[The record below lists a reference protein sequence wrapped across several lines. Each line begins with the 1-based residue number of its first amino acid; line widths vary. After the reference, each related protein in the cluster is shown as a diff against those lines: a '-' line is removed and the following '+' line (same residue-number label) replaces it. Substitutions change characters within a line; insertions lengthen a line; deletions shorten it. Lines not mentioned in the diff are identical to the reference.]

1 MKNMKKLL
9 QKAMV
14 FTLTAAML
22 IGTPLSASAAGL
34 VDIYKTEDGWGNKVP
49 GSDDDTRTGTV
60 TSTVTSTDTR
70 VLGVDTVLEGIVLSE
85 TDVELELVGAYSSKE
100 EDLVK
105 KLLTVDFEWSDGNDH
120 EADEELLKK
129 KFKWETK
136 DKNVVSLNNPS
147 KNGNLDQM
155 EVVAKAGGKAAVV
168 VSLDDYANNIHFKT
182 TANVVVKQYASNLS
196 FSDELGKEAYE
207 NVSLTLEDYL
217 VRDPKTASD
226 EVSYEVVRG
235 NGTIKNGVLKLGKLT
250 KGDKVTV
257 IAIGEKRKSK
267 PTEITIKPA
276 VPATKVAIRKVD
288 TTDKITK
295 YDWLVNTESENQ
307 FEVVLDTKVT
317 KNITLKDFG
326 EEKRFELCTDK
337 ITWSSQKPEI
347 VAVKGSSK
355 GDVVTLVPK
364 KVGSSKITAQT
375 SSGKKGTLNVT
386 VRANLTGFEISADTT
401 TLYSGQ
407 SIKLNA
413 TQYFAKEN
421 GDAREN
427 GNFTDAGLTWSFDGD
442 KYAVNAMKKVAKL
455 NAKTGVLT
463 INPDVTSHSQ
473 IRITATNAKKTGKKG
488 DSVGVNDAKKL
499 EPIGEEKSLV
509 FDLKQIN
516 ITDITVYENTGE
528 DAEAIAHVFV
538 DNTGKKPK
546 LVTEK
551 ISKDRS
557 TVTIPAGTTRTY
569 AVVAKGSV
577 VGTDEKVAINAE
589 DMLNWASAK
598 EKVAVAT
605 RINGAKR
612 GNVKA
617 ESKGSAK
624 ITVSG
629 ATTLDGKKYKAI
641 SASFTASVTAPTKS
655 IKLSTK
661 NSAIQA
667 TGKKQ
672 TVTIKAAL
680 DKGCTSK
687 TKEIV
692 WDAYK
697 TDAATGK
704 QTPLTAT
711 GGKVQLAAGGYNAGD
726 TILVTAKIPSA
737 GVQSRMTLKVVEPSI
752 AVEIRNGKTEGAG
765 EIFTVGKK
773 KNNAEIKLSDGD
785 TANLQMVSMVK
796 AGTKTEYAWVKAG
809 GDEKHPNVANV
820 TYTVNK
826 KGIVQIVG
834 SEVKGIKAGTVK
846 ITATTAD
853 GKKATLTV
861 KVTE

>member
-1 MKNMKKLL
+1 M
-9 QKAMV
+9 
-14 FTLTAAML
+14 
-22 IGTPLSASAAGL
+22 
-34 VDIYKTEDGWGNKVP
+34 
-49 GSDDDTRTGTV
+49 

-70 VLGVDTVLEGIVLSE
+70 VLGVDGVLEGIVLSE
-85 TDVELELVGAYSSKE
+85 TDVELEMVGAYDSTHPVKE
-100 EDLVK
+100 SLK
-105 KLLTVDFEWSDGNDH
+105 VDFVWSDDANH
-120 EADEELLKK
+120 EADEKLLEK
-129 KFKWETK
+129 KFKWETT
-136 DKNVVSLNNPS
+136 DRDIVSLNNPN
-147 KNGNLDQM
+147 KNGKLSEM
-155 EVVAKAGGKAAVV
+155 EVVAKAGGKAGVT
-168 VSLDDYANNIHFKT
+168 VSLNDYENNIHFTT
-182 TANVVVKQYASNLS
+182 TANVTVKQYASELS
-196 FSDELGKEAYE
+196 FSKELDEEAYE

-257 IAIGEKRKSK
+257 IAIGEKVKSEPK
-267 PTEITIKPA
+267 EITIKAA
-276 VPATKVAIRKVD
+276 VPATKVAIRKVK

-307 FEVVLDTKVT
+307 FEVVLDTKAT
-317 KNITLKDFG
+317 KDITPDNAD
-326 EEKRFELCTDK
+326 RFTLCTDK

-347 VAVKGSSK
+347 VAVQGSSK

-407 SIKLNA
+407 SIKLDA
-413 TQYFAKEN
+413 TQYFAAEKGN
-421 GDAREN
+421 DKAN
-427 GNFTDAGLTWSFDGD
+427 ANFTDAGLTWSFAGEKD
-442 KYAVNAMKKVAKL
+442 AVKAMKKAAKL

-463 INPDVTSHSQ
+463 INADVSGVKEITV
-473 IRITATNAKKTGKKG
+473 TATNAKKIGKKG
-488 DSVGVNDAKKL
+488 DATEEKAKTL
-499 EPIGEEKSLV
+499 EPIGKQPITFE
-509 FDLKQIN
+509 LKQIN
-516 ITDITVYENTGE
+516 ITNITVYENTGK
-528 DAEAIAHVFV
+528 DAKPIAHVFV
-538 DNTGKKPK
+538 DNSGKKPK

-551 ISKDRS
+551 IDKKVS

-569 AVVAKGSV
+569 AVVAEGSV
-577 VGTDEKVAINAE
+577 VGTGEKVAINAE

-629 ATTLDGKKYKAI
+629 ATTLDGGKKYKAI

-692 WDAYK
+692 WEARNITSDN
-697 TDAATGK
+697 TT
-704 QTPLTAT
+704 LTAT
-711 GGKVQLAAGGYNAGD
+711 GGKVQLPIGSYKAGD
-726 TILVTAKIPSA
+726 IILVTAKIPSA

-773 KNNAEIKLSDGD
+773 KNNAEIKLSDA
-785 TANLQMVSMVK
+785 TTNLQMVSMVNV
-796 AGTKTEYAWVKAG
+796 GTKTAPEWAAAG

-826 KGIVQIVG
+826 KGIVQIVDG
-834 SEVKGIKAGTVK
+834 EVKGIKAGTVK

>member
-1 MKNMKKLL
+1 M
-9 QKAMV
+9 

-105 KLLTVDFEWSDGNDH
+105 KLLTVDFVWSDGKGH

-136 DKNVVSLNNPS
+136 DKNVVSLNNSS

-196 FSDELGKEAYE
+196 FSDELDEEAYE

-250 KGDKVTV
+250 KDDKVTV
-257 IAIGEKRKSK
+257 IAIGEKVKSEPK
-267 PTEITIKPA
+267 EITIKPA
-276 VPATKVAIRKVD
+276 VPATKVAIRKVK

-307 FEVVLDTKVT
+307 FEVVLDTKAT
-317 KNITLKDFG
+317 ENITPDNAD
-326 EEKRFELCTDK
+326 RFTLCTDK

-347 VAVKGSSK
+347 VAVQGSSK

-407 SIKLNA
+407 SIKLDA
-413 TQYFAKEN
+413 TQYFAAEK
-421 GDAREN
+421 GDGKKNA
-427 GNFTDAGLTWSFDGD
+427 NFTDAGLTWSFYGD
-442 KYAVNAMKKVAKL
+442 KDAVKAMKKAAKL

-463 INPDVTSHSQ
+463 INADVSGVEKIQ
-473 IRITATNAKKTGKKG
+473 VTATNAKKIGKKG
-488 DSVGVNDAKKL
+488 DATEEKAKTL
-499 EPIGEEKSLV
+499 EPIGKQPITFE
-509 FDLKQIN
+509 LKQIN
-516 ITDITVYENTGE
+516 ITNITVYENTGK
-528 DAEAIAHVFV
+528 DAKPIAHVFV
-538 DNTGKKPK
+538 DNSGKKPK

-551 ISKDRS
+551 IDKKVS

-569 AVVAKGSV
+569 AVVAEGSV
-577 VGTDEKVAINAE
+577 VGTGEKVAINAE

-692 WDAYK
+692 WEARNIT
-697 TDAATGK
+697 TDDT
-704 QTPLTAT
+704 TLTAT
-711 GGKVQLAAGGYNAGD
+711 GGKVQLPIGSYKAGD
-726 TILVTAKIPSA
+726 IILVTAKIPSA

-773 KNNAEIKLSDGD
+773 KNNAEIRLSDA
-785 TANLQMVSMVK
+785 TTNLQMVSMVNV
-796 AGTKTEYAWVKAG
+796 GTKTAPEWAVAG
-809 GDEKHPNVANV
+809 GDEKHLNVANV

-834 SEVKGIKAGTVK
+834 GEVKGIKAGTVK

>member
-1 MKNMKKLL
+1 MKKLL

-34 VDIYKTEDGWGNKVP
+34 VDIYKTEDGWGDKVP

-70 VLGVDTVLEGIVLSE
+70 VLGVDGVLEGIVLSE
-85 TDVELELVGAYSSKE
+85 TDVELEMVGAYDSTHPVKE
-100 EDLVK
+100 SLK
-105 KLLTVDFEWSDGNDH
+105 VDFVWSDDANH
-120 EADEELLKK
+120 EADEKLLEK
-129 KFKWETK
+129 KFKWETT
-136 DKNVVSLNNPS
+136 DRDIVSLNNPN
-147 KNGNLDQM
+147 KNGKLSEM
-155 EVVAKAGGKAAVV
+155 EVVAKAGGKAGVT
-168 VSLDDYANNIHFKT
+168 VSLNDYENNIHFTT
-182 TANVVVKQYASNLS
+182 TANVTVKQYASELS
-196 FSDELGKEAYE
+196 FSKELDEEAYE

-250 KGDKVTV
+250 KGNKVTV
-257 IAIGEKRKSK
+257 IAIGEKVKSEPK
-267 PTEITIKPA
+267 EITIKAA
-276 VPATKVAIRKVD
+276 VPATKVAIRKVK

-307 FEVVLDTKVT
+307 FEVVLDTKA
-317 KNITLKDFG
+317 KKDITPDDA
-326 EEKRFELCTDK
+326 ERFTLCTDK

-347 VAVKGSSK
+347 VAVQGSSK

-407 SIKLNA
+407 SIKLDA
-413 TQYFAKEN
+413 TQYFAAEKGN
-421 GDAREN
+421 DKAN
-427 GNFTDAGLTWSFDGD
+427 ANFTDAGLTWSFAGEKD
-442 KYAVNAMKKVAKL
+442 AVKAMKKAAKL

-463 INPDVTSHSQ
+463 INADVSGVKEITV
-473 IRITATNAKKTGKKG
+473 TATNAKKIGKKG
-488 DSVGVNDAKKL
+488 DATEEKAKTL
-499 EPIGEEKSLV
+499 EPIGKQPITFE
-509 FDLKQIN
+509 LKQIN
-516 ITDITVYENTGE
+516 ITNITVYENTGK
-528 DAEAIAHVFV
+528 DAKPIAHVFV
-538 DNTGKKPK
+538 DNSGKKPK

-551 ISKDRS
+551 IDKKVS

-569 AVVAKGSV
+569 AVVAEGSV
-577 VGTDEKVAINAE
+577 VGTGEKVAINAE

-629 ATTLDGKKYKAI
+629 ATTLDGGKKYKAI

-692 WDAYK
+692 WKARNIT
-697 TDAATGK
+697 TDDT
-704 QTPLTAT
+704 TLTAT
-711 GGKVQLAAGGYNAGD
+711 GGKVQLPIGSYKAGD
-726 TILVTAKIPSA
+726 IILVTAKIPSA

-773 KNNAEIKLSDGD
+773 KNNAEIRLSDA
-785 TANLQMVSMVK
+785 TTNLQMVSMVNV
-796 AGTKTEYAWVKAG
+796 GTKTAPEWAVAG
-809 GDEKHPNVANV
+809 GDASHSHVANV

-826 KGIVQIVG
+826 KGIVQIVDG
-834 SEVKGIKAGTVK
+834 EVKGIKAGTVK

>member
-34 VDIYKTEDGWGNKVP
+34 VDIYKTEDGWGDKVP

-70 VLGVDTVLEGIVLSE
+70 VLGVDGVLEGIVLSE
-85 TDVELELVGAYSSKE
+85 TDVELEMVGAYDSTHPVKE
-100 EDLVK
+100 SLK
-105 KLLTVDFEWSDGNDH
+105 VDFVWSDDANH
-120 EADEELLKK
+120 EADEKLLEK
-129 KFKWETK
+129 KFKWETT
-136 DKNVVSLNNPS
+136 DRDIVSLNNPN
-147 KNGNLDQM
+147 KNGKLSEM
-155 EVVAKAGGKAAVV
+155 EVVAKAGGKAGVT
-168 VSLDDYANNIHFKT
+168 VSLNDYENNIHFTT
-182 TANVVVKQYASNLS
+182 TANVTVKQYASELS
-196 FSDELGKEAYE
+196 FSKELDEEAYE

-257 IAIGEKRKSK
+257 IAIGEKVKSEPK
-267 PTEITIKPA
+267 EITIKAA
-276 VPATKVAIRKVD
+276 VPATKVAIRKVK

-307 FEVVLDTKVT
+307 FEVVLDTKAT
-317 KNITLKDFG
+317 KDITPDNAD
-326 EEKRFELCTDK
+326 RFTLCTDK

-347 VAVKGSSK
+347 VAVQGSSK

-407 SIKLNA
+407 SIKLDA
-413 TQYFAKEN
+413 TQYFAAEKGN
-421 GDAREN
+421 DKAN
-427 GNFTDAGLTWSFDGD
+427 ANFTDAGLTWSFAGEKD
-442 KYAVNAMKKVAKL
+442 AVKAMKKAAKL

-463 INPDVTSHSQ
+463 INADVSGVKEITV
-473 IRITATNAKKTGKKG
+473 TATNAKKIGKKG
-488 DSVGVNDAKKL
+488 DATEEKAKTL
-499 EPIGEEKSLV
+499 EPIGKQPITFE
-509 FDLKQIN
+509 LKQIN
-516 ITDITVYENTGE
+516 ITNITVYENTGK
-528 DAEAIAHVFV
+528 DAKPIAHVFV
-538 DNTGKKPK
+538 DNSGKKPK

-551 ISKDRS
+551 IDKKVS

-569 AVVAKGSV
+569 AVVAEGSV
-577 VGTDEKVAINAE
+577 VGTGEKVAINAE

-629 ATTLDGKKYKAI
+629 ATTLDGGKKYKAI

-692 WDAYK
+692 WEARNITSDN
-697 TDAATGK
+697 TT
-704 QTPLTAT
+704 LTAT
-711 GGKVQLAAGGYNAGD
+711 GGKVQLPIGSYKAGD
-726 TILVTAKIPSA
+726 IILVTAKIPSA

-773 KNNAEIKLSDGD
+773 KNNAEIKLSDA
-785 TANLQMVSMVK
+785 TTNLQMVSMVNV
-796 AGTKTEYAWVKAG
+796 GTKTAPEWAAAG

-826 KGIVQIVG
+826 KGIVQIVDG
-834 SEVKGIKAGTVK
+834 EVKGIKAGTVK

>member
-1 MKNMKKLL
+1 M
-9 QKAMV
+9 

-105 KLLTVDFEWSDGNDH
+105 KLLTVDFVWSDGKGH

-196 FSDELGKEAYE
+196 FSDELDEEAYE

-250 KGDKVTV
+250 KDDKVTV
-257 IAIGEKRKSK
+257 IAIGEKVKSEPK
-267 PTEITIKPA
+267 EITIKPA
-276 VPATKVAIRKVD
+276 VPATKVAIRKVK

-307 FEVVLDTKVT
+307 FEVVLDTKAT
-317 KNITLKDFG
+317 KNITPDNAD
-326 EEKRFELCTDK
+326 RFTLCTDK

-347 VAVKGSSK
+347 VAVQGSSK

-407 SIKLNA
+407 SIKLDA
-413 TQYFAKEN
+413 TQYFAAEK
-421 GDAREN
+421 GDGKKNA
-427 GNFTDAGLTWSFDGD
+427 NFTDAGLTWSFYGD
-442 KYAVNAMKKVAKL
+442 KDAVKAMKKAAKL

-463 INPDVTSHSQ
+463 INADVSGVEKIQ
-473 IRITATNAKKTGKKG
+473 VTATNAKKIGKKG
-488 DSVGVNDAKKL
+488 DATEEKAKTL
-499 EPIGEEKSLV
+499 EPIGKQPITFE
-509 FDLKQIN
+509 LKQIN
-516 ITDITVYENTGE
+516 ITNITVYENTGK
-528 DAEAIAHVFV
+528 DAKPIAHVFV
-538 DNTGKKPK
+538 DNSGKKPK

-551 ISKDRS
+551 IDKKVS

-569 AVVAKGSV
+569 AVVAEGSV
-577 VGTDEKVAINAE
+577 VGTGEKVAINAE

-697 TDAATGK
+697 TDAEDK
-704 QTPLTAT
+704 VTPLTAT
-711 GGKVQLAAGGYNAGD
+711 GGKVQLPIGSYNAGD

-773 KNNAEIKLSDGD
+773 KNNAEIKLSDA
-785 TANLQMVSMVK
+785 TTNLQMVSMVNV
-796 AGTKTEYAWVKAG
+796 GTKAVPEWAAAG

-834 SEVKGIKAGTVK
+834 GEVKGIKAGTVK

>member
-1 MKNMKKLL
+1 
-9 QKAMV
+9 MV

-34 VDIYKTEDGWGNKVP
+34 VDIYKTEDGWGDKVP

-70 VLGVDTVLEGIVLSE
+70 VLGVDGVLEGIVLSE
-85 TDVELELVGAYSSKE
+85 TDVELEMVGAYDSTHPVKE
-100 EDLVK
+100 SLK
-105 KLLTVDFEWSDGNDH
+105 VDFVWSDDANH
-120 EADEELLKK
+120 EADEKLLEK
-129 KFKWETK
+129 KFKWETT
-136 DKNVVSLNNPS
+136 DRDIVSLNNPN
-147 KNGNLDQM
+147 KNGKLSEM
-155 EVVAKAGGKAAVV
+155 EVVAKAGGKAGVT
-168 VSLDDYANNIHFKT
+168 VSLNDYENNIHFTT
-182 TANVVVKQYASNLS
+182 TANVTVKQYASELS
-196 FSDELGKEAYE
+196 FSKELDEEAYE

-257 IAIGEKRKSK
+257 IAIGEKVKSEPK
-267 PTEITIKPA
+267 EITIKAA
-276 VPATKVAIRKVD
+276 VPATKVAIRKVK

-307 FEVVLDTKVT
+307 FEVVLDTKAT
-317 KNITLKDFG
+317 KDITPDNAD
-326 EEKRFELCTDK
+326 RFTLCTDK

-347 VAVKGSSK
+347 VAVQGSSK

-407 SIKLNA
+407 SIKLDA
-413 TQYFAKEN
+413 TQYFAAEKGN
-421 GDAREN
+421 DKAN
-427 GNFTDAGLTWSFDGD
+427 ANFTDAGLTWSFAGEKD
-442 KYAVNAMKKVAKL
+442 AVKAMKKAAKL

-463 INPDVTSHSQ
+463 INADVSGVKEITV
-473 IRITATNAKKTGKKG
+473 TATNAKKIGKKG
-488 DSVGVNDAKKL
+488 DATEEKAKTL
-499 EPIGEEKSLV
+499 EPIGKQPITFE
-509 FDLKQIN
+509 LKQIN
-516 ITDITVYENTGE
+516 ITNITVYENTGK
-528 DAEAIAHVFV
+528 DAKPIAHVFV
-538 DNTGKKPK
+538 DNSGKKPK

-551 ISKDRS
+551 IDKKVS

-569 AVVAKGSV
+569 AVVAEGSV
-577 VGTDEKVAINAE
+577 VGTGEKVAINAE

-629 ATTLDGKKYKAI
+629 ATTLDGGKKYKAI

-692 WDAYK
+692 WEARNITSDN
-697 TDAATGK
+697 TT
-704 QTPLTAT
+704 LTAT
-711 GGKVQLAAGGYNAGD
+711 GGKVQLPIGSYKAGD
-726 TILVTAKIPSA
+726 IILVTAKIPSA

-773 KNNAEIKLSDGD
+773 KNNAEIKLSDA
-785 TANLQMVSMVK
+785 TTNLQMVSMVNV
-796 AGTKTEYAWVKAG
+796 GTKTAPEWAAAG

-826 KGIVQIVG
+826 KGIVQIVDG
-834 SEVKGIKAGTVK
+834 EVKGIKAGTVK

>member
-14 FTLTAAML
+14 FTLAAAML
-22 IGTPLSASAAGL
+22 VGTPLSASAAGL

-105 KLLTVDFEWSDGNDH
+105 KSLTVDFVWSDGKGH

-136 DKNVVSLNNPS
+136 DKNVVSLNNTS

-196 FSDELGKEAYE
+196 FSDELDEEAYE

-250 KGDKVTV
+250 KDDKVTV
-257 IAIGEKRKSK
+257 IAIGEKVKSEPK
-267 PTEITIKPA
+267 EITIKPA
-276 VPATKVAIRKVD
+276 VPATKVAIRKVK

-307 FEVVLDTKVT
+307 FEVVLDTKAT
-317 KNITLKDFG
+317 QNITPDDAD
-326 EEKRFELCTDK
+326 RFTLCTDK

-347 VAVKGSSK
+347 VAVQGSSK

-407 SIKLNA
+407 SIKLDA
-413 TQYFAKEN
+413 TQYFAAEK
-421 GDAREN
+421 GDGKKNA
-427 GNFTDAGLTWSFDGD
+427 NFTDAGLTWSFYGD
-442 KYAVNAMKKVAKL
+442 KDAVKAMKKAAKL

-463 INPDVTSHSQ
+463 INADVSGVEKIQ
-473 IRITATNAKKTGKKG
+473 VTATNAKKIGKKG
-488 DSVGVNDAKKL
+488 DATEEKAKTL
-499 EPIGEEKSLV
+499 EPIGKQPITFE
-509 FDLKQIN
+509 LKQIN
-516 ITDITVYENTGE
+516 ITNITVYENTGK
-528 DAEAIAHVFV
+528 DAKPIAHVFV
-538 DNTGKKPK
+538 DNSGKKPK

-551 ISKDRS
+551 IDKKVS

-569 AVVAKGSV
+569 AVVAEGSV
-577 VGTDEKVAINAE
+577 VGTGEKVAINAE

-697 TDAATGK
+697 TDAK
-704 QTPLTAT
+704 DKVTPLTAT
-711 GGKVQLAAGGYNAGD
+711 GGKVQLPIGSYNAGD

-773 KNNAEIKLSDGD
+773 KNNAEIKLSDA
-785 TANLQMVSMVK
+785 TTNLQMVSMVNV
-796 AGTKTEYAWVKAG
+796 GTKAVPKWAAAG
-809 GDEKHPNVANV
+809 GDKKHPNVANV

-834 SEVKGIKAGTVK
+834 GEVKGIKAGTVK

>member
-1 MKNMKKLL
+1 M
-9 QKAMV
+9 

-34 VDIYKTEDGWGNKVP
+34 VDIYKTEDGWGDKVP

-70 VLGVDTVLEGIVLSE
+70 VLGVDGVLEGIVLSE
-85 TDVELELVGAYSSKE
+85 TDVELEMVGAYDSTHPVKE
-100 EDLVK
+100 SLK
-105 KLLTVDFEWSDGNDH
+105 VDFVWSDDANH
-120 EADEELLKK
+120 EADEKLLEK
-129 KFKWETK
+129 KFKWETT
-136 DKNVVSLNNPS
+136 DRDIVSLNNPN
-147 KNGNLDQM
+147 KNGKLSEM
-155 EVVAKAGGKAAVV
+155 EVVAKAGGKAGVT
-168 VSLDDYANNIHFKT
+168 VSLNDYENNIHFTT
-182 TANVVVKQYASNLS
+182 TANVTVKQYASELS
-196 FSDELGKEAYE
+196 FSKELDEEAYE

-257 IAIGEKRKSK
+257 IAIGEKVKSEPK
-267 PTEITIKPA
+267 EITIKAA
-276 VPATKVAIRKVD
+276 VPATKVAIRKVK

-307 FEVVLDTKVT
+307 FEVVLDTKAT
-317 KNITLKDFG
+317 KDITPDNAD
-326 EEKRFELCTDK
+326 RFTLCTDK

-347 VAVKGSSK
+347 VAVQGSSK

-407 SIKLNA
+407 SVKLDA
-413 TQYFAKEN
+413 TQYFAAKKGDDKEN
-421 GDAREN
+421 A
-427 GNFTDAGLTWSFDGD
+427 NFTDAGLTWSFDGD
-442 KYAVNAMKKVAKL
+442 KDAVKAMKKAAKL

-463 INPDVTSHSQ
+463 INADVSGVKE
-473 IRITATNAKKTGKKG
+473 IKVTATNAKKIGKKG
-488 DSVGVNDAKKL
+488 DATEEKAKTL
-499 EPIGEEKSLV
+499 EPIGKQPITFE
-509 FDLKQIN
+509 LKQIN
-516 ITDITVYENTGE
+516 ITNITVYENTGK
-528 DAEAIAHVFV
+528 DAKPIAHVFV
-538 DNTGKKPK
+538 DNSGKKPK

-551 ISKDRS
+551 IDKKVS

-569 AVVAKGSV
+569 AVVAEGSV
-577 VGTDEKVAINAE
+577 VGTGEKVAIDAE

-692 WDAYK
+692 WKARNIT
-697 TDAATGK
+697 TDDT
-704 QTPLTAT
+704 TLTAT
-711 GGKVQLAAGGYNAGD
+711 GGKVQLPIGSYKAGD
-726 TILVTAKIPSA
+726 IILVTAKIPSA

-773 KNNAEIKLSDGD
+773 KNNAEIRLSDA
-785 TANLQMVSMVK
+785 TTNLQMVSMVNV
-796 AGTKTEYAWVKAG
+796 GTKTAPEWAVAG
-809 GDEKHPNVANV
+809 GDASHSHVANV

-826 KGIVQIVG
+826 KGIVQIVDG
-834 SEVKGIKAGTVK
+834 EVKGIKAGTVK

>member
-105 KLLTVDFEWSDGNDH
+105 KLLTVDFVWSDGKGH

-196 FSDELGKEAYE
+196 FSDELDEEAYE

-250 KGDKVTV
+250 KDDKVTV
-257 IAIGEKRKSK
+257 IAIGEKVKSEPK
-267 PTEITIKPA
+267 EITIKPA
-276 VPATKVAIRKVD
+276 VPATKVAIRKVK

-307 FEVVLDTKVT
+307 FEVVLDTKAT
-317 KNITLKDFG
+317 KNITPDNAD
-326 EEKRFELCTDK
+326 RFTLCTDK

-347 VAVKGSSK
+347 VAVQGSSK

-407 SIKLNA
+407 SIKLDA
-413 TQYFAKEN
+413 TQYFAAEK
-421 GDAREN
+421 GDGKKNA
-427 GNFTDAGLTWSFDGD
+427 NFTDAGLTWSFYGD
-442 KYAVNAMKKVAKL
+442 KDAVKAMKKAAKL

-463 INPDVTSHSQ
+463 INADVSGVEKIQ
-473 IRITATNAKKTGKKG
+473 VTATNAKKIGKKG
-488 DSVGVNDAKKL
+488 DATEEKAKTL
-499 EPIGEEKSLV
+499 EPIGKQPITFE
-509 FDLKQIN
+509 LKQIN
-516 ITDITVYENTGE
+516 ITNITVYENTGK
-528 DAEAIAHVFV
+528 DAKPIAHVFV
-538 DNTGKKPK
+538 DNSGKKPK

-551 ISKDRS
+551 IDKKVS

-569 AVVAKGSV
+569 AVVAEGSV
-577 VGTDEKVAINAE
+577 VGTGEKVAINAE

-697 TDAATGK
+697 TDAEDK
-704 QTPLTAT
+704 VTPLTAT
-711 GGKVQLAAGGYNAGD
+711 GGKVQLPIGSYNAGD

-773 KNNAEIKLSDGD
+773 KNNAEIKLSDA
-785 TANLQMVSMVK
+785 TTNLQMVSMVNV
-796 AGTKTEYAWVKAG
+796 GTKAVPEWAAAG

-834 SEVKGIKAGTVK
+834 GEVKGIKAGTVK

>member
-105 KLLTVDFEWSDGNDH
+105 KSLTVDFVWSDGKGH

-147 KNGNLDQM
+147 KNGNLDRM

-196 FSDELGKEAYE
+196 FSDELDEEAYE

-250 KGDKVTV
+250 KDDKVTV
-257 IAIGEKRKSK
+257 IAIGEKVKSEPK
-267 PTEITIKPA
+267 EITIKPA
-276 VPATKVAIRKVD
+276 VPATKVAIRKVK

-307 FEVVLDTKVT
+307 FEVVLDTKAT
-317 KNITLKDFG
+317 QNITPDD
-326 EEKRFELCTDK
+326 EDRFTLCTDK

-347 VAVKGSSK
+347 VAVQGSSK

-407 SIKLNA
+407 SIKLDA
-413 TQYFAKEN
+413 TQYFAAEK
-421 GDAREN
+421 GDGKKNA
-427 GNFTDAGLTWSFDGD
+427 NFTDAGLTWSFYGD
-442 KYAVNAMKKVAKL
+442 KDAVKAMKKAAKL

-463 INPDVTSHSQ
+463 INADVSGVEKIQ
-473 IRITATNAKKTGKKG
+473 VTATNAKKIGKKG
-488 DSVGVNDAKKL
+488 DATEEKAKTL
-499 EPIGEEKSLV
+499 EPIGKQPITFE
-509 FDLKQIN
+509 LKQIN
-516 ITDITVYENTGE
+516 ITNITVYENTGK
-528 DAEAIAHVFV
+528 DAKPIAHVFV
-538 DNTGKKPK
+538 DNSGKKPK

-551 ISKDRS
+551 IDKKVS

-569 AVVAKGSV
+569 AVVAEGSV
-577 VGTDEKVAINAE
+577 VGTGEKVAINAE

-697 TDAATGK
+697 TDAK
-704 QTPLTAT
+704 DKVTPLTAT
-711 GGKVQLAAGGYNAGD
+711 GGKVQLPIGSYDAGD
-726 TILVTAKIPSA
+726 TIFVTAKIPSA

-752 AVEIRNGKTEGAG
+752 AVEIRNRKTEGAG

-773 KNNAEIKLSDGD
+773 KNNAEIKLSDA
-785 TANLQMVSMVK
+785 TTNLQMVSMVNV
-796 AGTKTEYAWVKAG
+796 GTKTAPEWAVAG
-809 GDEKHPNVANV
+809 GDAKHLNVANV

-826 KGIVQIVG
+826 KGIVQIVDG
-834 SEVKGIKAGTVK
+834 EVKGIKAGTVK

>member
-34 VDIYKTEDGWGNKVP
+34 VDIYKTEDGWGDKVP

-70 VLGVDTVLEGIVLSE
+70 VLGVDGVLEGIVLSE
-85 TDVELELVGAYSSKE
+85 TDVELEMVGAYDSTHPVKE
-100 EDLVK
+100 SLK
-105 KLLTVDFEWSDGNDH
+105 VDFVWSDDANH
-120 EADEELLKK
+120 EADEKLLEK
-129 KFKWETK
+129 KFKWETT
-136 DKNVVSLNNPS
+136 DRDIVSLNNPN
-147 KNGNLDQM
+147 KNGKLSEM
-155 EVVAKAGGKAAVV
+155 EVVAKAGGKAGVT
-168 VSLDDYANNIHFKT
+168 VSLNDYENNIHFTT
-182 TANVVVKQYASNLS
+182 TANVTVKQYASELS
-196 FSDELGKEAYE
+196 FSKELDEEAYE

-250 KGDKVTV
+250 KGNKVTV
-257 IAIGEKRKSK
+257 IAIGEKVKSGSK
-267 PTEITIKPA
+267 EITIKAA
-276 VPATKVAIRKVD
+276 VPATKVAIRKVK

-307 FEVVLDTKVT
+307 FEVVLDTKA
-317 KNITLKDFG
+317 KKDITPDDA
-326 EEKRFELCTDK
+326 KRFTLCTDK

-347 VAVKGSSK
+347 VAVQGSSK

-407 SIKLNA
+407 SIKLDA
-413 TQYFAKEN
+413 TQYFAAEKGN
-421 GDAREN
+421 DKAN
-427 GNFTDAGLTWSFDGD
+427 ANFTDAGLTWSFAGEKD
-442 KYAVNAMKKVAKL
+442 AVKAMKKAAKL

-463 INPDVTSHSQ
+463 INADVSGVKEITV
-473 IRITATNAKKTGKKG
+473 TATNAKKIGKKG
-488 DSVGVNDAKKL
+488 DATEEKAKTL
-499 EPIGEEKSLV
+499 EPIGKQPITFE
-509 FDLKQIN
+509 LKQIN
-516 ITDITVYENTGE
+516 ITNITVYENTGK
-528 DAEAIAHVFV
+528 DAKPIAHVFV
-538 DNTGKKPK
+538 DNSGKKPK

-551 ISKDRS
+551 IDKKVS

-569 AVVAKGSV
+569 AVVAEGSV
-577 VGTDEKVAINAE
+577 VGTGEKVAINAE

-629 ATTLDGKKYKAI
+629 ATTLDGGKKYKAI

-692 WDAYK
+692 WKARNIT
-697 TDAATGK
+697 TDDT
-704 QTPLTAT
+704 TLTAT
-711 GGKVQLAAGGYNAGD
+711 GGKVQLPIGSYKAGD
-726 TILVTAKIPSA
+726 IILVTAKIPSA

-765 EIFTVGKK
+765 EIFTGGKK
-773 KNNAEIKLSDGD
+773 KNNAEIRLSDA
-785 TANLQMVSMVK
+785 TTNLQMVSMVNV
-796 AGTKTEYAWVKAG
+796 GTKTAPEWAVAG
-809 GDEKHPNVANV
+809 GDEKHLNVANV

-834 SEVKGIKAGTVK
+834 GEVKGIKAGTVK

>member
-105 KLLTVDFEWSDGNDH
+105 KLLTVDFVWSDGKGH

-182 TANVVVKQYASNLS
+182 TANVVVKQYASELS
-196 FSDELGKEAYE
+196 FSKELDEEAYE

-250 KGDKVTV
+250 KGDEVTV
-257 IAIGEKRKSK
+257 IAIGEKVKSEPK
-267 PTEITIKPA
+267 KITIKAA
-276 VPATKVAIRKVD
+276 VPATKVAIRKVK

-307 FEVVLDTKVT
+307 FEVVLDTKAD
-317 KNITLKDFG
+317 KNITPDN
-326 EEKRFELCTDK
+326 EKRFELCTDK

-347 VAVKGSSK
+347 VAVQGSSK

-407 SIKLNA
+407 SIKLDA
-413 TQYFAKEN
+413 TQYFAAEK
-421 GDAREN
+421 GDGKKNA
-427 GNFTDAGLTWSFDGD
+427 NFTDAGLTWSFYGD
-442 KYAVNAMKKVAKL
+442 KDAVKAMKKAAKL

-463 INPDVTSHSQ
+463 INADVSGVEKIQ
-473 IRITATNAKKTGKKG
+473 VTATNAKKIGKKG
-488 DSVGVNDAKKL
+488 DATEEKAKTL
-499 EPIGEEKSLV
+499 EPISKQPITFE
-509 FDLKQIN
+509 LKQIN
-516 ITDITVYENTGE
+516 ITDITVYENTGK
-528 DAEAIAHVFV
+528 DAKPIAHVFV
-538 DNTGKKPK
+538 DNSGKKPK

-551 ISKDRS
+551 IDKKAS

-569 AVVAKGSV
+569 AVVAEGSV
-577 VGTDEKVAINAE
+577 VGTGEKVAINAE

-629 ATTLDGKKYKAI
+629 ATTLDGGKKYKAI

-692 WDAYK
+692 WEARNITSDN
-697 TDAATGK
+697 TT
-704 QTPLTAT
+704 LTAT
-711 GGKVQLAAGGYNAGD
+711 GGKVQLPIGSYKAGD
-726 TILVTAKIPSA
+726 IILVTAKIPSA

-773 KNNAEIKLSDGD
+773 KNNAEIKLSDA
-785 TANLQMVSMVK
+785 TTNLQMVSMVNV
-796 AGTKTEYAWVKAG
+796 GTKTAPEWAAAG

-826 KGIVQIVG
+826 KGIVQIVDG
-834 SEVKGIKAGTVK
+834 EVKGIKAGTVK

>member
-1 MKNMKKLL
+1 M
-9 QKAMV
+9 

-34 VDIYKTEDGWGNKVP
+34 VDIYKTEDGWGDKVP

-70 VLGVDTVLEGIVLSE
+70 VLGVDGVLEGIVLSE
-85 TDVELELVGAYSSKE
+85 TDVELEMVGAYDSTHPVKE
-100 EDLVK
+100 SLK
-105 KLLTVDFEWSDGNDH
+105 VDFVWSDDANH
-120 EADEELLKK
+120 EADEKLLEK
-129 KFKWETK
+129 KFKWETT
-136 DKNVVSLNNPS
+136 DRDIVSLNNPN
-147 KNGNLDQM
+147 KNGKLSEM
-155 EVVAKAGGKAAVV
+155 EVVAKAGGKAGVT
-168 VSLDDYANNIHFKT
+168 VSLNDYENNIHFTT
-182 TANVVVKQYASNLS
+182 TANVTVKQYASELS
-196 FSDELGKEAYE
+196 FSKELDEEAYE

-250 KGDKVTV
+250 KGNKVTV
-257 IAIGEKRKSK
+257 IAIGEKVKSEPK
-267 PTEITIKPA
+267 EITIKAA
-276 VPATKVAIRKVD
+276 VPATKVAIRKVK

-307 FEVVLDTKVT
+307 FEVVLDTKA
-317 KNITLKDFG
+317 KKDITPDDA
-326 EEKRFELCTDK
+326 ERFTLCTDK

-347 VAVKGSSK
+347 VAVQGSSK

-407 SIKLNA
+407 SIKLDA
-413 TQYFAKEN
+413 TQYFAAEKGN
-421 GDAREN
+421 DKAN
-427 GNFTDAGLTWSFDGD
+427 ANFTDAGLTWSFAGEKD
-442 KYAVNAMKKVAKL
+442 AVKAMKKAAKL

-463 INPDVTSHSQ
+463 INADVSGVKEITV
-473 IRITATNAKKTGKKG
+473 TATNAKKIGKKG
-488 DSVGVNDAKKL
+488 DATEEKAKTL
-499 EPIGEEKSLV
+499 EPIGKQPITFE
-509 FDLKQIN
+509 LKQIN
-516 ITDITVYENTGE
+516 ITNITVYENTGK
-528 DAEAIAHVFV
+528 DAKPIAHVFV
-538 DNTGKKPK
+538 DNSGKKPK

-551 ISKDRS
+551 IDKKVS

-569 AVVAKGSV
+569 AVVAEGSV
-577 VGTDEKVAINAE
+577 VGTGEKVAINAE

-629 ATTLDGKKYKAI
+629 ATTLDGGKKYKAI

-692 WDAYK
+692 WKARNIT
-697 TDAATGK
+697 TDDT
-704 QTPLTAT
+704 TLTAT
-711 GGKVQLAAGGYNAGD
+711 GGKVQLPIGSYKAGD
-726 TILVTAKIPSA
+726 IILVTAKIPSA

-773 KNNAEIKLSDGD
+773 KNNAEIRLSDA
-785 TANLQMVSMVK
+785 TTNLQMVSMVNV
-796 AGTKTEYAWVKAG
+796 GTKTAPEWAVAG
-809 GDEKHPNVANV
+809 GDASHSHVANV

-826 KGIVQIVG
+826 KGIVQIVDG
-834 SEVKGIKAGTVK
+834 EVKGIKAGTVK

>member
-34 VDIYKTEDGWGNKVP
+34 VDIYKTEDGWGDKVP

-70 VLGVDTVLEGIVLSE
+70 VLGVDGVLEGIVLSE
-85 TDVELELVGAYSSKE
+85 TDVELEMVGAYDSTHPVKE
-100 EDLVK
+100 SLK
-105 KLLTVDFEWSDGNDH
+105 VDFVWSDDANH
-120 EADEELLKK
+120 EADEKLLEK
-129 KFKWETK
+129 KFKWETT
-136 DKNVVSLNNPS
+136 DRDIVSLNNPN
-147 KNGNLDQM
+147 KNGKLSEM
-155 EVVAKAGGKAAVV
+155 EVVAKAGGKAGVT
-168 VSLDDYANNIHFKT
+168 VSLNDYENNIHFTT
-182 TANVVVKQYASNLS
+182 TANVTVKQYASGLS
-196 FSDELGKEAYE
+196 FSEKLDEEAYE

-250 KGDKVTV
+250 KGNEVTV
-257 IAIGEKRKSK
+257 IAIGEKVKSEPK
-267 PTEITIKPA
+267 KITIKAA
-276 VPATKVAIRKVD
+276 VPATKVAIRKVE

-307 FEVVLDTKVT
+307 FEVVLDTKAD
-317 KNITLKDFG
+317 KNITPDNK
-326 EEKRFELCTDK
+326 KRFELCTDK

-407 SIKLNA
+407 SIKLDA
-413 TQYFAKEN
+413 TQYFAAEKGN
-421 GDAREN
+421 DKAN
-427 GNFTDAGLTWSFDGD
+427 ANFTDAGLTWSFAGEKD
-442 KYAVNAMKKVAKL
+442 AVKAMKKAAKL

-463 INPDVTSHSQ
+463 INADVSGVEKIQ
-473 IRITATNAKKTGKKG
+473 VTATNAKKIGKKG
-488 DSVGVNDAKKL
+488 DATEEKAKTL
-499 EPIGEEKSLV
+499 EPIGKEPITFE
-509 FDLKQIN
+509 LKQIN
-516 ITDITVYENTGE
+516 ITNITVYENTGK
-528 DAEAIAHVFV
+528 DAKPIAHVFV
-538 DNTGKKPK
+538 DNSGKKPK

-551 ISKDRS
+551 IDKKVS

-569 AVVAKGSV
+569 AVVAEGSV
-577 VGTDEKVAINAE
+577 AGTGEKVAIDAE

-687 TKEIV
+687 TKEID

-697 TDAATGK
+697 KDAEGK
-704 QTPLTAT
+704 VTPLTAT
-711 GGKVQLAAGGYNAGD
+711 GGKVQLPIGSYNAGD

-737 GVQSRMTLKVVEPSI
+737 GVQSRMTLKVVEPSVT
-752 AVEIRNGKTEGAG
+752 VEIRNGKTGEG
-765 EIFTVGKK
+765 FTVGKK
-773 KNNAEIKLSDGD
+773 KNNAEIKLSDA
-785 TANLQMVSMVK
+785 TTNLQMVSMVNV
-796 AGTKTEYAWVKAG
+796 GTKADPDWAAAG
-809 GDEKHPNVANV
+809 GDEKHLNVANV

-834 SEVKGIKAGTVK
+834 GEVKGIKAGTVK

>member
-105 KLLTVDFEWSDGNDH
+105 KLLTVDFVWSDGKGH

-136 DKNVVSLNNPS
+136 DKNVVSLNNSS

-196 FSDELGKEAYE
+196 FSDELDEEAYE

-250 KGDKVTV
+250 KDDKVTV
-257 IAIGEKRKSK
+257 IAIGEKVKSEPK
-267 PTEITIKPA
+267 EITIKPA
-276 VPATKVAIRKVD
+276 VPATKVAIRKVK

-307 FEVVLDTKVT
+307 FEVVLDTKAT
-317 KNITLKDFG
+317 ENITPDNAD
-326 EEKRFELCTDK
+326 RFTLCTDK

-347 VAVKGSSK
+347 VAVQGSSK

-407 SIKLNA
+407 SIKLDA
-413 TQYFAKEN
+413 TQYFAAEK
-421 GDAREN
+421 GDGKKNA
-427 GNFTDAGLTWSFDGD
+427 NFTDAGLTWSFYGD
-442 KYAVNAMKKVAKL
+442 KDAVKAMKKAAKL

-463 INPDVTSHSQ
+463 INADVSGVEKIQ
-473 IRITATNAKKTGKKG
+473 VTATNAKKIGKKG
-488 DSVGVNDAKKL
+488 DATEEKAKTL
-499 EPIGEEKSLV
+499 EPIGKQPITFE
-509 FDLKQIN
+509 LKQIN
-516 ITDITVYENTGE
+516 ITNITVYENTGK
-528 DAEAIAHVFV
+528 DAKPIAHVFV
-538 DNTGKKPK
+538 DNSGKKPK

-551 ISKDRS
+551 IDKKVS

-569 AVVAKGSV
+569 AVVAEGSV
-577 VGTDEKVAINAE
+577 VGTGEKVAINAE

-692 WDAYK
+692 WEARNIT
-697 TDAATGK
+697 TDDT
-704 QTPLTAT
+704 TLTAT
-711 GGKVQLAAGGYNAGD
+711 GGKVQLPIGSYKAGD
-726 TILVTAKIPSA
+726 IILVTAKIPSA

-773 KNNAEIKLSDGD
+773 KNNAEIRLSDA
-785 TANLQMVSMVK
+785 TTNLQMVSMVNV
-796 AGTKTEYAWVKAG
+796 GTKTAPEWAVAG
-809 GDEKHPNVANV
+809 GDEKHLNVANV

-834 SEVKGIKAGTVK
+834 GEVKGIKAGTVK

>member
-34 VDIYKTEDGWGNKVP
+34 VDIYKTEDGWGDKVP

-70 VLGVDTVLEGIVLSE
+70 VLGVDGVLEGIVLSE
-85 TDVELELVGAYSSKE
+85 TDVELEMVGAYDSTHPVKE
-100 EDLVK
+100 SLK
-105 KLLTVDFEWSDGNDH
+105 VDFVWSDDANH
-120 EADEELLKK
+120 EADEKLLEK
-129 KFKWETK
+129 KFKWETT
-136 DKNVVSLNNPS
+136 DRDIVSLNNPN
-147 KNGNLDQM
+147 KNGKLSEM
-155 EVVAKAGGKAAVV
+155 EVVAKAGGKAGVT
-168 VSLDDYANNIHFKT
+168 VSLNDYENNIHFTT
-182 TANVVVKQYASNLS
+182 TANVTVKQYASELS
-196 FSDELGKEAYE
+196 FSKELDEEAYE

-257 IAIGEKRKSK
+257 IAIGEKVKSEPK
-267 PTEITIKPA
+267 EITIKAA
-276 VPATKVAIRKVD
+276 VPATKVAIRKVK

-307 FEVVLDTKVT
+307 FEVVLDTKAT
-317 KNITLKDFG
+317 KDITPDNAD
-326 EEKRFELCTDK
+326 RFTLCTDK

-347 VAVKGSSK
+347 VAVQGSSK

-407 SIKLNA
+407 SIKLDA
-413 TQYFAKEN
+413 TQYFAAKKGDDKEN
-421 GDAREN
+421 A
-427 GNFTDAGLTWSFDGD
+427 NFTDAGLTWSFAGEKD
-442 KYAVNAMKKVAKL
+442 AVKAMKKAAKL

-463 INPDVTSHSQ
+463 INADVSGVKE
-473 IRITATNAKKTGKKG
+473 IKVTATNAKKIGKKG
-488 DSVGVNDAKKL
+488 DATEEKAKTL
-499 EPIGEEKSLV
+499 EPIGKQPITFE
-509 FDLKQIN
+509 LKQIN
-516 ITDITVYENTGE
+516 ITNITVYENTGK
-528 DAEAIAHVFV
+528 DAKPIAHVFV
-538 DNTGKKPK
+538 DNSGKKPK

-551 ISKDRS
+551 IDKKVS

-569 AVVAKGSV
+569 AVVAEGSV
-577 VGTDEKVAINAE
+577 VGTGEKVAINAE

-629 ATTLDGKKYKAI
+629 ATTLDGGKKYKAI

-692 WDAYK
+692 WKARNIT
-697 TDAATGK
+697 TDDT
-704 QTPLTAT
+704 TLTAT
-711 GGKVQLAAGGYNAGD
+711 GGKVQLPIGSYKAGD
-726 TILVTAKIPSA
+726 IILVTAKIPSA

-773 KNNAEIKLSDGD
+773 KNNAEIRLSDA
-785 TANLQMVSMVK
+785 TTNLQMVSMVNV
-796 AGTKTEYAWVKAG
+796 GTKTAPEWAVAG
-809 GDEKHPNVANV
+809 GDASHSHVANV

-826 KGIVQIVG
+826 KGIVQIVDG
-834 SEVKGIKAGTVK
+834 EVKGIKAGTVK

>member
-1 MKNMKKLL
+1 M
-9 QKAMV
+9 
-14 FTLTAAML
+14 
-22 IGTPLSASAAGL
+22 
-34 VDIYKTEDGWGNKVP
+34 DG
-49 GSDDDTRTGTV
+49 
-60 TSTVTSTDTR
+60 
-70 VLGVDTVLEGIVLSE
+70 VLEGIVLSE
-85 TDVELELVGAYSSKE
+85 TDVELEMDGAYDSTHPVKE
-100 EDLVK
+100 SLK
-105 KLLTVDFEWSDGNDH
+105 VDFVWSDDANPEANH
-120 EADEELLKK
+120 EADEKLLEK
-129 KFKWETK
+129 KFKWETT
-136 DKNVVSLNNPS
+136 DRDIVSLNNPN
-147 KNGNLDQM
+147 KNGKLSEM
-155 EVVAKAGGKAAVV
+155 EVVAKAGGKAGVT
-168 VSLDDYANNIHFKT
+168 VSLNDYENNIHFTT
-182 TANVVVKQYASNLS
+182 TANVTVKQYATALTLKQS
-196 FSDELGKEAYE
+196 ELNKDAYE
-207 NVSLTLEDYL
+207 GTSIDLNDKDLDGKYVYLTK
-217 VRDPKTASD
+217 DPETASD
-226 EVSYEVVRG
+226 EVSYEVVKG

-257 IAIGEKRKSK
+257 IAIGEKVKSEPK
-267 PTEITIKPA
+267 EITIKAA
-276 VPATKVAIRKVD
+276 VPATKVAIRKVK

-307 FEVVLDTKVT
+307 FEVVLDTKAD
-317 KNITLKDFG
+317 KDITPDD
-326 EEKRFELCTDK
+326 EKRFELCTDK

-386 VRANLTGFEISADTT
+386 VRANLTGFEISADTK

-407 SIKLNA
+407 SIKLDA
-413 TQYFAKEN
+413 TQYFAAKQ
-421 GDAREN
+421 GDDKAN
-427 GNFTDAGLTWSFDGD
+427 ANFTDAGLTWSFAGEKDD
-442 KYAVNAMKKVAKL
+442 VKAMKKAAKL

-463 INPDVTSHSQ
+463 INADVSGVKE
-473 IRITATNAKKTGKKG
+473 IKVTATNAKKIGKKG
-488 DSVGVNDAKKL
+488 DATEEKAKTL
-499 EPIGEEKSLV
+499 APIGKQPITFEV
-509 FDLKQIN
+509 KQID
-516 ITDITVYENTGE
+516 ITKITVYENTKV
-528 DAEAIAHVFV
+528 DAENNYNGRVIASVYV
-538 DNTGKKPK
+538 DKTGKKPK
-546 LVTEK
+546 LVTERIDK
-551 ISKDRS
+551 KVS
-557 TVTIPAGTTRTY
+557 TVTIPAGVTRTY
-569 AVVAKGSV
+569 AVVAEGSV
-577 VGTDEKVAINAE
+577 VETGEKVAIDAE
-589 DMLNWASAK
+589 DLLNWASAK

-629 ATTLDGKKYKAI
+629 ATTLDGGKKYKAI

-692 WDAYK
+692 WKARNITTDK
-697 TDAATGK
+697 T
-704 QTPLTAT
+704 LTAT
-711 GGKVQLAAGGYNAGD
+711 GGKVQLPIGSYKAGD

-765 EIFTVGKK
+765 EIFAVGKK
-773 KNNAEIKLSDGD
+773 KNNAEIKLSNA
-785 TANLQMVSMVK
+785 TTNLQMVSMVNV
-796 AGTKTEYAWVKAG
+796 GTKTAPEWAAAG
-809 GDEKHPNVANV
+809 GDKKHPNVANV

-826 KGIVQIVG
+826 KGIVQIVDG
-834 SEVKGIKAGTVK
+834 EVKGIKAGTVK

>member
-105 KLLTVDFEWSDGNDH
+105 KLLTVDFVWSDGKGH

-147 KNGNLDQM
+147 KNGNLDRM

-182 TANVVVKQYASNLS
+182 TANVVVKQYASELS
-196 FSDELGKEAYE
+196 FSKELDEEAYE

-257 IAIGEKRKSK
+257 IAIGEKVKSEPK
-267 PTEITIKPA
+267 EITIKAA
-276 VPATKVAIRKVD
+276 VPATKVAIRKVK

-307 FEVVLDTKVT
+307 FEVVLDTKAT
-317 KNITLKDFG
+317 KDITPDNAD
-326 EEKRFELCTDK
+326 RFTVCTDK

-347 VAVKGSSK
+347 VAVQGSSK

-407 SIKLNA
+407 SIKLDA
-413 TQYFAKEN
+413 TQYFAAKKGDDKEN
-421 GDAREN
+421 A
-427 GNFTDAGLTWSFDGD
+427 NFTDAGLTWSFDGD
-442 KYAVNAMKKVAKL
+442 KDAVKAMKKAAKL

-463 INPDVTSHSQ
+463 INADVSGVKE
-473 IRITATNAKKTGKKG
+473 IKVTATNAKKIGKKG
-488 DSVGVNDAKKL
+488 DATEEKAKTL
-499 EPIGEEKSLV
+499 APIGKQPITFE
-509 FDLKQIN
+509 LKQIN
-516 ITDITVYENTGE
+516 ITDITIYENTKVNANNNYDGRV
-528 DAEAIAHVFV
+528 IAHVYV
-538 DNTGKKPK
+538 DKTGKKPK
-546 LVTEK
+546 LVTERIDK
-551 ISKDRS
+551 KVS
-557 TVTIPAGTTRTY
+557 TVTIPAGVTRTY
-569 AVVAKGSV
+569 AVVAEGSV

-692 WDAYK
+692 WEARNIT
-697 TDAATGK
+697 TDDT
-704 QTPLTAT
+704 TLTAT
-711 GGKVQLAAGGYNAGD
+711 GGKVQLPIGSYKAGD
-726 TILVTAKIPSA
+726 IILVTAKIPSA

-773 KNNAEIKLSDGD
+773 KNNAEIRLSDA
-785 TANLQMVSMVK
+785 TTNLQMVSMVNV
-796 AGTKTEYAWVKAG
+796 GTKTAPEWAVAG
-809 GDEKHPNVANV
+809 GDEKHLNVANV

-834 SEVKGIKAGTVK
+834 GEVKGIKAGTVK

>member
-34 VDIYKTEDGWGNKVP
+34 VDIYKTEDGWGDKVP

-70 VLGVDTVLEGIVLSE
+70 VLGVDGVLEGIVLSE
-85 TDVELELVGAYSSKE
+85 TDVELEMVGAYDSTHPVKE
-100 EDLVK
+100 SLK
-105 KLLTVDFEWSDGNDH
+105 VDFVWSDDANH
-120 EADEELLKK
+120 EADEKLLEK
-129 KFKWETK
+129 KFKWETT
-136 DKNVVSLNNPS
+136 DRDIVSLNNPN
-147 KNGNLDQM
+147 KNGKLSEM
-155 EVVAKAGGKAAVV
+155 EVVAKAGGKAGVT
-168 VSLDDYANNIHFKT
+168 VSLNDYENNIHFTT
-182 TANVVVKQYASNLS
+182 TANVTVKQYASVLS
-196 FSDELGKEAYE
+196 FSKELDEEAYE

-257 IAIGEKRKSK
+257 IAIGEKVKSEPK
-267 PTEITIKPA
+267 EITIKAA
-276 VPATKVAIRKVD
+276 VPATKVAIRKVK

-307 FEVVLDTKVT
+307 FEVVLDTKAT
-317 KNITLKDFG
+317 KDITPDNAD
-326 EEKRFELCTDK
+326 RFTLCTDK

-347 VAVKGSSK
+347 VAVQGSSK

-407 SIKLNA
+407 SIKLDA
-413 TQYFAKEN
+413 TQYFAAKKGDDKEN
-421 GDAREN
+421 A
-427 GNFTDAGLTWSFDGD
+427 NFTDAGLTWSFAGEKD
-442 KYAVNAMKKVAKL
+442 AVKAMKKAAKL

-463 INPDVTSHSQ
+463 INADVSGVKE
-473 IRITATNAKKTGKKG
+473 IKVTATNAKKIGKKG
-488 DSVGVNDAKKL
+488 DATEEKAKTL
-499 EPIGEEKSLV
+499 EPIGKQPITFE
-509 FDLKQIN
+509 LKQIN
-516 ITDITVYENTGE
+516 ITNITVYENTGK
-528 DAEAIAHVFV
+528 DAKPIAHVFV
-538 DNTGKKPK
+538 DNSGKKPK

-551 ISKDRS
+551 IDKKVS

-569 AVVAKGSV
+569 AVVAEGSV
-577 VGTDEKVAINAE
+577 VGTGEKVAINAE

-629 ATTLDGKKYKAI
+629 ATTLDGGKKYKAI

-692 WDAYK
+692 WKARNIT
-697 TDAATGK
+697 TDDT
-704 QTPLTAT
+704 TLTAT
-711 GGKVQLAAGGYNAGD
+711 GGKVQLPIGSYKAGD
-726 TILVTAKIPSA
+726 IILVTAKIPSA

-773 KNNAEIKLSDGD
+773 KNNAEIRLSDA
-785 TANLQMVSMVK
+785 TTNLQMVSMVNV
-796 AGTKTEYAWVKAG
+796 GTKTAPEWAVAG
-809 GDEKHPNVANV
+809 GDASHSHVANV

-826 KGIVQIVG
+826 KGIVQIVDG
-834 SEVKGIKAGTVK
+834 EVKGIKAGTVK

>member
-105 KLLTVDFEWSDGNDH
+105 KLLTVDFVWSDGKGH

-182 TANVVVKQYASNLS
+182 TANVVVKQYASGLS
-196 FSDELGKEAYE
+196 FSEELGEEAYE

-257 IAIGEKRKSK
+257 IAIGEKVKSEPK
-267 PTEITIKPA
+267 EITIKPA
-276 VPATKVAIRKVD
+276 VPATKVAIRKVK

-307 FEVVLDTKVT
+307 FEVVLDTKAD
-317 KNITLKDFG
+317 KDITPDN
-326 EEKRFELCTDK
+326 EKRFELCTDK

-347 VAVKGSSK
+347 VAVQGSSK

-407 SIKLNA
+407 SIKLDA
-413 TQYFAKEN
+413 TQYFAAEK
-421 GDAREN
+421 GDGKKNA
-427 GNFTDAGLTWSFDGD
+427 NFTDAGLTWSFYGD
-442 KYAVNAMKKVAKL
+442 KDAVKAMKKAAKL

-463 INPDVTSHSQ
+463 INADVSGVEKIQ
-473 IRITATNAKKTGKKG
+473 VTATNAKKIGKKG
-488 DSVGVNDAKKL
+488 DATEEKAKTL
-499 EPIGEEKSLV
+499 EPIGKQPITFE
-509 FDLKQIN
+509 LKQIN
-516 ITDITVYENTGE
+516 ITNITVYENTGK
-528 DAEAIAHVFV
+528 DAKPIAHVFV
-538 DNTGKKPK
+538 DNSGKKPK

-551 ISKDRS
+551 IDKKVS

-569 AVVAKGSV
+569 AVVAEGSV
-577 VGTDEKVAINAE
+577 VGTGEKVAINAE

-629 ATTLDGKKYKAI
+629 ATTLDGGKKYKAI

-697 TDAATGK
+697 TDAEDK
-704 QTPLTAT
+704 VTPLTAT
-711 GGKVQLAAGGYNAGD
+711 GGKVQLPIGSYKAGD

-737 GVQSRMTLKVVEPSI
+737 GVQSRMTLKVVEPSVT
-752 AVEIRNGKTEGAG
+752 VEIRNGKTG
-765 EIFTVGKK
+765 EDFTVGKK
-773 KNNAEIKLSDGD
+773 KNNAEIKLSDA
-785 TANLQMVSMVK
+785 TTNLQMVSMVNV
-796 AGTKTEYAWVKAG
+796 GTKADPDWAAAG
-809 GDEKHPNVANV
+809 GDEKHLNVANV

-834 SEVKGIKAGTVK
+834 GEVKGIKAGTVK

>member
-1 MKNMKKLL
+1 M
-9 QKAMV
+9 

-34 VDIYKTEDGWGNKVP
+34 VDIYKTEDGWGDKVP

-70 VLGVDTVLEGIVLSE
+70 VLGVDGVLEGIVLSE
-85 TDVELELVGAYSSKE
+85 TDVELEMVGAYDSTHPVKE
-100 EDLVK
+100 SLK
-105 KLLTVDFEWSDGNDH
+105 VDFVWSDDANH
-120 EADEELLKK
+120 EADEKLLEK
-129 KFKWETK
+129 KFKWETT
-136 DKNVVSLNNPS
+136 DRDIVSLNNPN
-147 KNGNLDQM
+147 KNGKLSEM
-155 EVVAKAGGKAAVV
+155 EVVAKAGGKAGVT
-168 VSLDDYANNIHFKT
+168 VSLNDYENNIHFTT
-182 TANVVVKQYASNLS
+182 TANVTVKQYASELS
-196 FSDELGKEAYE
+196 FSEKLDEEAYE

-257 IAIGEKRKSK
+257 IAIGEKVKSEPK
-267 PTEITIKPA
+267 EITIKAA
-276 VPATKVAIRKVD
+276 VPATKVAIRKVK

-307 FEVVLDTKVT
+307 FEVVLDPKAD
-317 KNITLKDFG
+317 KDITPDKAD
-326 EEKRFELCTDK
+326 RFTLCTDK

-407 SIKLNA
+407 SIKLDA
-413 TQYFAKEN
+413 TQYFAAKKGDDKEN
-421 GDAREN
+421 A
-427 GNFTDAGLTWSFDGD
+427 NFTDAGLTWSFYGD
-442 KYAVNAMKKVAKL
+442 KDAVKAMKKAAKL

-463 INPDVTSHSQ
+463 INADVSGVKE
-473 IRITATNAKKTGKKG
+473 IKVTATNAKKIGKKG
-488 DSVGVNDAKKL
+488 DATEEKAKTL
-499 EPIGEEKSLV
+499 APIGKQPIPFEV
-509 FDLKQIN
+509 KQIN
-516 ITDITVYENTGE
+516 ITDITIYENTKVNANNNYDGRV
-528 DAEAIAHVFV
+528 IAHVYV
-538 DNTGKKPK
+538 DKTGKKPK

-551 ISKDRS
+551 IDKKVS
-557 TVTIPAGTTRTY
+557 TVTIPAGVTRTY
-569 AVVAKGSV
+569 AVVAEGSV

-629 ATTLDGKKYKAI
+629 ATTLDDKKYKAI

-667 TGKKQ
+667 TGKEQ

-692 WDAYK
+692 WEARNITSDN
-697 TDAATGK
+697 TT
-704 QTPLTAT
+704 LTAT
-711 GGKVQLAAGGYNAGD
+711 GGKVQLPIGSYKAGD
-726 TILVTAKIPSA
+726 IILVTAKIPSA

-773 KNNAEIKLSDGD
+773 KNNAEIKLSDA
-785 TANLQMVSMVK
+785 TTNLQMVSMVNV
-796 AGTKTEYAWVKAG
+796 GTKTAPEWAAAG

-826 KGIVQIVG
+826 KGIVQIVDG
-834 SEVKGIKAGTVK
+834 EVKGIKAGTVK

>member
-1 MKNMKKLL
+1 
-9 QKAMV
+9 MV

-34 VDIYKTEDGWGNKVP
+34 VDIYKTEDGWGDKVP

-70 VLGVDTVLEGIVLSE
+70 VLGVDGVLEGIVLSE
-85 TDVELELVGAYSSKE
+85 TDVELEMVGAYDSTHPVKE
-100 EDLVK
+100 SLK
-105 KLLTVDFEWSDGNDH
+105 VDFVWSDDANH
-120 EADEELLKK
+120 EADEKLLEK
-129 KFKWETK
+129 KFKWETT
-136 DKNVVSLNNPS
+136 DRDIVSLNNPN
-147 KNGNLDQM
+147 KNGKLSEM
-155 EVVAKAGGKAAVV
+155 EVVAKAGGKAGVT
-168 VSLDDYANNIHFKT
+168 VSLNDYENNIHFTT
-182 TANVVVKQYASNLS
+182 TANVTVKQYASELS
-196 FSDELGKEAYE
+196 FSEKLDEEAYE

-257 IAIGEKRKSK
+257 IAIGEKVKSEPK
-267 PTEITIKPA
+267 EITIKAA
-276 VPATKVAIRKVD
+276 VPATKVAIRKVK

-307 FEVVLDTKVT
+307 FEVVLDTKAD
-317 KNITLKDFG
+317 KDITPDKAD
-326 EEKRFELCTDK
+326 RFTLCTDK

-407 SIKLNA
+407 SIKLDA
-413 TQYFAKEN
+413 TQYFAAKKGDDKEN
-421 GDAREN
+421 A
-427 GNFTDAGLTWSFDGD
+427 NFTDAGLTWSFYGD
-442 KYAVNAMKKVAKL
+442 KDAVKAMKKAAKL

-463 INPDVTSHSQ
+463 INADVSGVEKIQ
-473 IRITATNAKKTGKKG
+473 VTATNAKKIGKKG
-488 DSVGVNDAKKL
+488 DATEEKAKTL
-499 EPIGEEKSLV
+499 EPIGKQPITFEV
-509 FDLKQIN
+509 KQID
-516 ITDITVYENTGE
+516 ITKITVYENTKVN
-528 DAEAIAHVFV
+528 AENNYNGRVIASVYV
-538 DNTGKKPK
+538 DKTGKKPK
-546 LVTEK
+546 LVTKK
-551 ISKDRS
+551 IDKKVS

-569 AVVAKGSV
+569 AVVAEGSV
-577 VGTDEKVAINAE
+577 VGTGEKVAINAE

-629 ATTLDGKKYKAI
+629 ATTLDGGKKYKAI

-692 WDAYK
+692 WEARNITSDN
-697 TDAATGK
+697 TT
-704 QTPLTAT
+704 LTAT
-711 GGKVQLAAGGYNAGD
+711 GGKVQLPIGSYKAGD
-726 TILVTAKIPSA
+726 IILVTAKIPSA

-773 KNNAEIKLSDGD
+773 KNNAEIKLSDA
-785 TANLQMVSMVK
+785 TTNLQMVSMVNV
-796 AGTKTEYAWVKAG
+796 GTKTAPEWAAAG

-826 KGIVQIVG
+826 KGIVQIVDG
-834 SEVKGIKAGTVK
+834 EVKGIKAGTVK

>member
-34 VDIYKTEDGWGNKVP
+34 VDIYKTEDGWGDKVP

-70 VLGVDTVLEGIVLSE
+70 VLGVDGVLEGIVLSE
-85 TDVELELVGAYSSKE
+85 TDVELEMVGAYDSTHPVKE
-100 EDLVK
+100 SLK
-105 KLLTVDFEWSDGNDH
+105 VDFVWSDDANH
-120 EADEELLKK
+120 EADEKLLEK
-129 KFKWETK
+129 KFKWETT
-136 DKNVVSLNNPS
+136 DRDIVSLNNPN
-147 KNGNLDQM
+147 KNGKLSEM
-155 EVVAKAGGKAAVV
+155 EVVAKAGGKAGVT
-168 VSLDDYANNIHFKT
+168 VSLNDYENNIHFTT
-182 TANVVVKQYASNLS
+182 TANVTVKQYASELS
-196 FSDELGKEAYE
+196 FSKELDEEAYE

-250 KGDKVTV
+250 KGNKVTV
-257 IAIGEKRKSK
+257 IAIGEKVKSEPK
-267 PTEITIKPA
+267 EITIKAA
-276 VPATKVAIRKVD
+276 VPATKVAIRKVK

-307 FEVVLDTKVT
+307 FEVVLDTKA
-317 KNITLKDFG
+317 KKDITPDDA
-326 EEKRFELCTDK
+326 ERFTLCTDK

-347 VAVKGSSK
+347 VAVQGSSK

-407 SIKLNA
+407 SIKLDA
-413 TQYFAKEN
+413 TQYFAAEKGN
-421 GDAREN
+421 DKAN
-427 GNFTDAGLTWSFDGD
+427 ANFTDAGLTWSFAGEKD
-442 KYAVNAMKKVAKL
+442 AVKAMKKAAKL

-463 INPDVTSHSQ
+463 INADVSGVKEITV
-473 IRITATNAKKTGKKG
+473 TATNAKKIGKKG
-488 DSVGVNDAKKL
+488 DATEEKAKTL
-499 EPIGEEKSLV
+499 EPIGKQPITFE
-509 FDLKQIN
+509 LKQIN
-516 ITDITVYENTGE
+516 ITNITVYENTGK
-528 DAEAIAHVFV
+528 DAKPIAHVFV
-538 DNTGKKPK
+538 DNSGKKPK

-551 ISKDRS
+551 IDKKVS

-569 AVVAKGSV
+569 AVVAEGSV
-577 VGTDEKVAINAE
+577 VGTGEKVAINAE

-629 ATTLDGKKYKAI
+629 ATTLDGGKKYKAI

-692 WDAYK
+692 WKARNIT
-697 TDAATGK
+697 TDDT
-704 QTPLTAT
+704 TLTAT
-711 GGKVQLAAGGYNAGD
+711 GGKVQLPIGSYKAGD
-726 TILVTAKIPSA
+726 IILVTAKIPSA

-773 KNNAEIKLSDGD
+773 KNNAEIRLSDA
-785 TANLQMVSMVK
+785 TTNLQMVSMVNV
-796 AGTKTEYAWVKAG
+796 GTKTAPEWAVAG
-809 GDEKHPNVANV
+809 GDASHSHVANV

-826 KGIVQIVG
+826 KGIVQIVDG
-834 SEVKGIKAGTVK
+834 EVKGIKAGTVK

>member
-1 MKNMKKLL
+1 M
-9 QKAMV
+9 

-34 VDIYKTEDGWGNKVP
+34 VDIYKTEDGWGDKVP

-70 VLGVDTVLEGIVLSE
+70 VLGVDGVLEGIVLSE
-85 TDVELELVGAYSSKE
+85 TDVELEMVGAYDSTHPVKE
-100 EDLVK
+100 SLK
-105 KLLTVDFEWSDGNDH
+105 VDFVWSDDANH
-120 EADEELLKK
+120 EADEKLLEK
-129 KFKWETK
+129 KFKWETT
-136 DKNVVSLNNPS
+136 DRDIVSLNNPN
-147 KNGNLDQM
+147 KNGKLSEM
-155 EVVAKAGGKAAVV
+155 EVVAKAGGKAGVT
-168 VSLDDYANNIHFKT
+168 VSLNDYENNIHFTT
-182 TANVVVKQYASNLS
+182 TANVTVKQYASELS
-196 FSDELGKEAYE
+196 FSKELDEEAYE

-257 IAIGEKRKSK
+257 IAIGEKVKSEPK
-267 PTEITIKPA
+267 EITIKAA
-276 VPATKVAIRKVD
+276 VPATKVAIRKVK

-307 FEVVLDTKVT
+307 FEVVLDTKA
-317 KNITLKDFG
+317 KKDITPDDA
-326 EEKRFELCTDK
+326 ERFTLCTDK

-347 VAVKGSSK
+347 VAVQGSSK

-407 SIKLNA
+407 SIKLDA
-413 TQYFAKEN
+413 TQYFAAEKGN
-421 GDAREN
+421 DKAN
-427 GNFTDAGLTWSFDGD
+427 ANFTDAGLTWSFAGEKD
-442 KYAVNAMKKVAKL
+442 AVKAMKKAAKL

-463 INPDVTSHSQ
+463 INADVSGVKEITV
-473 IRITATNAKKTGKKG
+473 TATNAKKIGKKG
-488 DSVGVNDAKKL
+488 DATEEKAKTL
-499 EPIGEEKSLV
+499 EPIGKQPITFE
-509 FDLKQIN
+509 LKQIN
-516 ITDITVYENTGE
+516 ITNITVYENTGK
-528 DAEAIAHVFV
+528 DAKPIAHVFV
-538 DNTGKKPK
+538 DNSGKKPK

-551 ISKDRS
+551 IDKKVS

-569 AVVAKGSV
+569 AVVAEGSV
-577 VGTDEKVAINAE
+577 VGTGEKVAINAE

-629 ATTLDGKKYKAI
+629 ATTLDGGKKYKAI

-692 WDAYK
+692 WKARNIT
-697 TDAATGK
+697 TDDT
-704 QTPLTAT
+704 TLTAT
-711 GGKVQLAAGGYNAGD
+711 GGKVQLPIGSYKAGD
-726 TILVTAKIPSA
+726 IILVTAKIPSA

-773 KNNAEIKLSDGD
+773 KNNAEIRLSDA
-785 TANLQMVSMVK
+785 TTNLQMVSMVNV
-796 AGTKTEYAWVKAG
+796 GTKTAPEWAVAG
-809 GDEKHPNVANV
+809 GDASHSHVANV

-826 KGIVQIVG
+826 KGIVQIVDG
-834 SEVKGIKAGTVK
+834 EVKGIKAGTVK

>member
-1 MKNMKKLL
+1 MKKLL

-34 VDIYKTEDGWGNKVP
+34 VDIYKTEDGWGDKVP

-70 VLGVDTVLEGIVLSE
+70 VLGVDGVLEGIVLSE
-85 TDVELELVGAYSSKE
+85 TDVELEMVGAYDSTHPVKE
-100 EDLVK
+100 SLK
-105 KLLTVDFEWSDGNDH
+105 VDFVWSDDANH
-120 EADEELLKK
+120 EADEKLLEK
-129 KFKWETK
+129 KFKWETT
-136 DKNVVSLNNPS
+136 DRDIVSLNNPN
-147 KNGNLDQM
+147 KNGKLSEM
-155 EVVAKAGGKAAVV
+155 EVVAKAGGKAGVT
-168 VSLDDYANNIHFKT
+168 VSLNDYENNIHFTT
-182 TANVVVKQYASNLS
+182 TANVTVKQYASELS
-196 FSDELGKEAYE
+196 FSKELDEEAYE

-257 IAIGEKRKSK
+257 IAIGEKVKSEPK
-267 PTEITIKPA
+267 EITIKAA
-276 VPATKVAIRKVD
+276 VPATKVAIRKVK

-307 FEVVLDTKVT
+307 FEVVLDTKAT
-317 KNITLKDFG
+317 KDITPDNAD
-326 EEKRFELCTDK
+326 RFTLCTDK

-347 VAVKGSSK
+347 VAVQGSSK

-407 SIKLNA
+407 SIKLDA
-413 TQYFAKEN
+413 TQYFAAEKGN
-421 GDAREN
+421 DKAN
-427 GNFTDAGLTWSFDGD
+427 ANFTDAGLTWSFAGEKD
-442 KYAVNAMKKVAKL
+442 AVKAMKKAAKL

-463 INPDVTSHSQ
+463 INADVSGVKEITV
-473 IRITATNAKKTGKKG
+473 TATNAKKIGKKG
-488 DSVGVNDAKKL
+488 DATEEKAKTL
-499 EPIGEEKSLV
+499 EPIGKQPITFE
-509 FDLKQIN
+509 LKQIN
-516 ITDITVYENTGE
+516 ITNITVYENTGK
-528 DAEAIAHVFV
+528 DAKPIAHVFV
-538 DNTGKKPK
+538 DNSGKKPK

-551 ISKDRS
+551 IDKKVS

-569 AVVAKGSV
+569 AVVAEGSV
-577 VGTDEKVAINAE
+577 VGTGEKVAINAE

-629 ATTLDGKKYKAI
+629 ATTLDGGKKYKAI

-692 WDAYK
+692 WEARNITSDN
-697 TDAATGK
+697 TT
-704 QTPLTAT
+704 LTAT
-711 GGKVQLAAGGYNAGD
+711 GGKVQLPIGSYKAGD
-726 TILVTAKIPSA
+726 IILVTAKIPSA

-773 KNNAEIKLSDGD
+773 KNNAEIKLSDA
-785 TANLQMVSMVK
+785 TTNLQMVSMVNV
-796 AGTKTEYAWVKAG
+796 GTKTAPEWAAAG

-826 KGIVQIVG
+826 KGIVQIVDG
-834 SEVKGIKAGTVK
+834 EVKGIKAGTVK

>member
-1 MKNMKKLL
+1 M
-9 QKAMV
+9 Q
-14 FTLTAAML
+14 
-22 IGTPLSASAAGL
+22 
-34 VDIYKTEDGWGNKVP
+34 
-49 GSDDDTRTGTV
+49 
-60 TSTVTSTDTR
+60 
-70 VLGVDTVLEGIVLSE
+70 
-85 TDVELELVGAYSSKE
+85 
-100 EDLVK
+100 
-105 KLLTVDFEWSDGNDH
+105 
-120 EADEELLKK
+120 
-129 KFKWETK
+129 
-136 DKNVVSLNNPS
+136 
-147 KNGNLDQM
+147 
-155 EVVAKAGGKAAVV
+155 
-168 VSLDDYANNIHFKT
+168 
-182 TANVVVKQYASNLS
+182 
-196 FSDELGKEAYE
+196 
-207 NVSLTLEDYL
+207 
-217 VRDPKTASD
+217 
-226 EVSYEVVRG
+226 
-235 NGTIKNGVLKLGKLT
+235 
-250 KGDKVTV
+250 
-257 IAIGEKRKSK
+257 
-267 PTEITIKPA
+267 
-276 VPATKVAIRKVD
+276 
-288 TTDKITK
+288 
-295 YDWLVNTESENQ
+295 
-307 FEVVLDTKVT
+307 
-317 KNITLKDFG
+317 
-326 EEKRFELCTDK
+326 
-337 ITWSSQKPEI
+337 
-347 VAVKGSSK
+347 GSSK

-407 SIKLNA
+407 SIKLDA
-413 TQYFAKEN
+413 TQYFAAEK
-421 GDAREN
+421 GDGKKNA
-427 GNFTDAGLTWSFDGD
+427 NFTDAGLTWSFYGD
-442 KYAVNAMKKVAKL
+442 KDAVKAMKKAAKL

-463 INPDVTSHSQ
+463 INADVSGVEKIQ
-473 IRITATNAKKTGKKG
+473 VTATNAKKIGKKG
-488 DSVGVNDAKKL
+488 DATEEKAKTL
-499 EPIGEEKSLV
+499 EPIGKQPITFE
-509 FDLKQIN
+509 LKQIN
-516 ITDITVYENTGE
+516 ITNITVYENTGK
-528 DAEAIAHVFV
+528 DAKPIAHVFV
-538 DNTGKKPK
+538 DNSGKKPK

-551 ISKDRS
+551 IDKKVS

-569 AVVAKGSV
+569 AVVAEGSV
-577 VGTDEKVAINAE
+577 VGTGEKVAINAE

-692 WDAYK
+692 WEARNIT
-697 TDAATGK
+697 TDDT
-704 QTPLTAT
+704 TLTAT
-711 GGKVQLAAGGYNAGD
+711 GGKVQLPIGSYKAGD
-726 TILVTAKIPSA
+726 IILVTAKIPSA

-773 KNNAEIKLSDGD
+773 KNNAEIRLSDA
-785 TANLQMVSMVK
+785 TTNLQMVSMVNV
-796 AGTKTEYAWVKAG
+796 GTKTAPEWAVAG
-809 GDEKHPNVANV
+809 GDAMHLNVANV

-826 KGIVQIVG
+826 KGIVQIVDG
-834 SEVKGIKAGTVK
+834 EVKGIKAGTVK

>member
-1 MKNMKKLL
+1 MKKLL

-22 IGTPLSASAAGL
+22 IGTPLSAFAAGL
-34 VDIYKTEDGWGNKVP
+34 VDIYKTEDGWGDKVP

-70 VLGVDTVLEGIVLSE
+70 VLGVDGVLEGIVLSE
-85 TDVELELVGAYSSKE
+85 TDVELEMVGAYDSTHPVKE
-100 EDLVK
+100 SLK
-105 KLLTVDFEWSDGNDH
+105 VDFVWSDDANH
-120 EADEELLKK
+120 EADEKLLEK
-129 KFKWETK
+129 KFKWETT
-136 DKNVVSLNNPS
+136 DRDIVSLNNPN
-147 KNGNLDQM
+147 KNGKLSEM
-155 EVVAKAGGKAAVV
+155 EVVAKAGGKAGVT
-168 VSLDDYANNIHFKT
+168 VSLNDYENNIHFTT
-182 TANVVVKQYASNLS
+182 TANVTVKQYASELS
-196 FSDELGKEAYE
+196 FSKELDEEAYE

-250 KGDKVTV
+250 KGNKVTV
-257 IAIGEKRKSK
+257 IAIGEKVKSEPK
-267 PTEITIKPA
+267 EITIKAA
-276 VPATKVAIRKVD
+276 VPATKVAIRKVK

-307 FEVVLDTKVT
+307 FEVVLDTKA
-317 KNITLKDFG
+317 KKDITPDDA
-326 EEKRFELCTDK
+326 ERFTLCTDK

-347 VAVKGSSK
+347 VAVQGSSK

-407 SIKLNA
+407 SIKLDA
-413 TQYFAKEN
+413 TQYFAAEKGN
-421 GDAREN
+421 DKAN
-427 GNFTDAGLTWSFDGD
+427 ANFTDAGLTWSFAGEKD
-442 KYAVNAMKKVAKL
+442 AVKAMKKAAKL

-463 INPDVTSHSQ
+463 INADVSGVKEITV
-473 IRITATNAKKTGKKG
+473 TATNAKKIGKKG
-488 DSVGVNDAKKL
+488 DATEEKAKTL
-499 EPIGEEKSLV
+499 EPIGKQPITFE
-509 FDLKQIN
+509 LKQIN
-516 ITDITVYENTGE
+516 ITNITVYENTGK
-528 DAEAIAHVFV
+528 DAKPIAHVFV
-538 DNTGKKPK
+538 DNSGKKPK

-551 ISKDRS
+551 IDKKVS

-569 AVVAKGSV
+569 AVVAEGSV
-577 VGTDEKVAINAE
+577 VGTGEKVAINAE

-629 ATTLDGKKYKAI
+629 ATTLDGGKKYKAI

-692 WDAYK
+692 WKARNIT
-697 TDAATGK
+697 TDDT
-704 QTPLTAT
+704 TLTAT
-711 GGKVQLAAGGYNAGD
+711 GGKVQLPIGSYKAGD
-726 TILVTAKIPSA
+726 IILVTAKIPSA

-773 KNNAEIKLSDGD
+773 KNNAEIRLSDA
-785 TANLQMVSMVK
+785 TTNLQMVSMVNV
-796 AGTKTEYAWVKAG
+796 GTKTAPEWAVAG
-809 GDEKHPNVANV
+809 GDASHSHVANV

-826 KGIVQIVG
+826 KGIVQIVDG
-834 SEVKGIKAGTVK
+834 EVKGIKAGTVK

>member
-1 MKNMKKLL
+1 MKKLL

-105 KLLTVDFEWSDGNDH
+105 KSLTVDFVWSDGKGH

-136 DKNVVSLNNPS
+136 DKNVVSLNNPN

-196 FSDELGKEAYE
+196 FSDELDEEAYE

-250 KGDKVTV
+250 KDDKVTV
-257 IAIGEKRKSK
+257 IAIGEKVKSEPK
-267 PTEITIKPA
+267 EITIKPA
-276 VPATKVAIRKVD
+276 VPATKVAIRKVK

-307 FEVVLDTKVT
+307 FEVVLDTKAT
-317 KNITLKDFG
+317 QNITPDD
-326 EEKRFELCTDK
+326 EDRFTLCTDK

-347 VAVKGSSK
+347 VAVQGSSK

-407 SIKLNA
+407 SIKLDA
-413 TQYFAKEN
+413 TQYFAAEK
-421 GDAREN
+421 GDGKKNA
-427 GNFTDAGLTWSFDGD
+427 NFTDAGLTWSFYGD
-442 KYAVNAMKKVAKL
+442 KDAVKAMKKAAKL

-463 INPDVTSHSQ
+463 INADVSGVEKIQ
-473 IRITATNAKKTGKKG
+473 VTATNAKKIGKKG
-488 DSVGVNDAKKL
+488 DATEEKAKTL
-499 EPIGEEKSLV
+499 EPIGKQPITFE
-509 FDLKQIN
+509 LKQIN
-516 ITDITVYENTGE
+516 ITNITVYENTGK
-528 DAEAIAHVFV
+528 DAKPIAHVFV
-538 DNTGKKPK
+538 DNSGKKPK

-551 ISKDRS
+551 IDKKVS

-569 AVVAKGSV
+569 AVVAEGSV
-577 VGTDEKVAINAE
+577 VGTGEKVAINAE

-697 TDAATGK
+697 TDAKDKVA
-704 QTPLTAT
+704 PLTAT
-711 GGKVQLAAGGYNAGD
+711 GGKVQLPIGSYNAGD
-726 TILVTAKIPSA
+726 TIHVTAKIPSA

-752 AVEIRNGKTEGAG
+752 AVEIRNDKTEGAG

-773 KNNAEIKLSDGD
+773 KNNAEIKLSDA
-785 TANLQMVSMVK
+785 TTNLQMVSMVNV
-796 AGTKTEYAWVKAG
+796 GTKAVPEWAAAG
-809 GDEKHPNVANV
+809 GDKKHPNVANV

-834 SEVKGIKAGTVK
+834 DEVKGIKAGTVK

>member
-1 MKNMKKLL
+1 M
-9 QKAMV
+9 

-105 KLLTVDFEWSDGNDH
+105 KLLTVDFVWSDGKGH

-257 IAIGEKRKSK
+257 IAIGEKVKSK
-267 PTEITIKPA
+267 PTEITIKQA
-276 VPATKVAIRKVD
+276 IPATKVAIRKVG
-288 TTDKITK
+288 TEVKTTK

-307 FEVVLDTKVT
+307 FEVVLDTKEN
-317 KNITLKDFG
+317 KDITLKDFG

-347 VAVKGSSK
+347 VAVQGSSK

-407 SIKLNA
+407 SIKLDA
-413 TQYFAKEN
+413 KQYFAAEK
-421 GDAREN
+421 GDGKKNA
-427 GNFTDAGLTWSFDGD
+427 NFTDAGLTWSFYGD
-442 KYAVNAMKKVAKL
+442 KDAVKAMKKAAKL

-463 INPDVTSHSQ
+463 INADVSGVEKIQ
-473 IRITATNAKKTGKKG
+473 VTATNAKKIGKKG
-488 DSVGVNDAKKL
+488 DATEEKAKTL
-499 EPIGEEKSLV
+499 EPIGKQPITFE
-509 FDLKQIN
+509 LKQIN
-516 ITDITVYENTGE
+516 ITNITVYENTGK
-528 DAEAIAHVFV
+528 DAKPIAHVFV
-538 DNTGKKPK
+538 DNSGKKPK

-551 ISKDRS
+551 IDKKVS

-569 AVVAKGSV
+569 AVVAEGSV
-577 VGTDEKVAINAE
+577 VGTGEKVAINAE

-697 TDAATGK
+697 TDAEDK
-704 QTPLTAT
+704 EVTPLTAT
-711 GGKVQLAAGGYNAGD
+711 GGKVQLPIGSYNAGD

>member
-1 MKNMKKLL
+1 
-9 QKAMV
+9 
-14 FTLTAAML
+14 
-22 IGTPLSASAAGL
+22 
-34 VDIYKTEDGWGNKVP
+34 
-49 GSDDDTRTGTV
+49 
-60 TSTVTSTDTR
+60 
-70 VLGVDTVLEGIVLSE
+70 
-85 TDVELELVGAYSSKE
+85 
-100 EDLVK
+100 
-105 KLLTVDFEWSDGNDH
+105 
-120 EADEELLKK
+120 
-129 KFKWETK
+129 
-136 DKNVVSLNNPS
+136 
-147 KNGNLDQM
+147 M
-155 EVVAKAGGKAAVV
+155 EVVAKAGGKAGVT
-168 VSLDDYANNIHFKT
+168 VSLNDYENNIHFTT
-182 TANVVVKQYASNLS
+182 TANVTVKQYASELS
-196 FSDELGKEAYE
+196 FSKELDEEAYE

-257 IAIGEKRKSK
+257 IAIGEKVKSEPK
-267 PTEITIKPA
+267 EITIKAA
-276 VPATKVAIRKVD
+276 VPATKVAIRKVK

-307 FEVVLDTKVT
+307 FEVVLDTKAT
-317 KNITLKDFG
+317 KDITPDNAD
-326 EEKRFELCTDK
+326 RFTLCTDK

-347 VAVKGSSK
+347 VAVQGSSK

-407 SIKLNA
+407 SIKLDA
-413 TQYFAKEN
+413 TQYFAAEKGN
-421 GDAREN
+421 DKAN
-427 GNFTDAGLTWSFDGD
+427 ANFTDAGLTWSFAGEKD
-442 KYAVNAMKKVAKL
+442 AVKAMKKAAKL

-463 INPDVTSHSQ
+463 INADVSGVKEITV
-473 IRITATNAKKTGKKG
+473 TATNAKKIGKKG
-488 DSVGVNDAKKL
+488 DATEEKAKTL
-499 EPIGEEKSLV
+499 EPIGKQPITFE
-509 FDLKQIN
+509 LKQIN
-516 ITDITVYENTGE
+516 ITNITVYENTGK
-528 DAEAIAHVFV
+528 DAKPIAHVFV
-538 DNTGKKPK
+538 DNSGKKPK

-551 ISKDRS
+551 IDKKVS

-569 AVVAKGSV
+569 AVVAEGSV
-577 VGTDEKVAINAE
+577 VGTGEKVAINAE

-629 ATTLDGKKYKAI
+629 ATTLDGGKKYKAI

-692 WDAYK
+692 WEARNITSDN
-697 TDAATGK
+697 TT
-704 QTPLTAT
+704 LTAT
-711 GGKVQLAAGGYNAGD
+711 GGKVQLPIGSYKAGD
-726 TILVTAKIPSA
+726 IILVTAKIPSA

-773 KNNAEIKLSDGD
+773 KNNAEIKLSDA
-785 TANLQMVSMVK
+785 TTNLQMVSMVNV
-796 AGTKTEYAWVKAG
+796 GTKTAPEWAAAG

-826 KGIVQIVG
+826 KGIVQIVDG
-834 SEVKGIKAGTVK
+834 EVKGIKAGTVK

>member
-34 VDIYKTEDGWGNKVP
+34 VDIYKTEDGWGDKVP

-70 VLGVDTVLEGIVLSE
+70 VLGVDGVLEGIVLSE
-85 TDVELELVGAYSSKE
+85 TDVELEMVGAYDSTHPVKE
-100 EDLVK
+100 SLK
-105 KLLTVDFEWSDGNDH
+105 VDFVWSDDANH
-120 EADEELLKK
+120 EADEKLLEK
-129 KFKWETK
+129 KFKWETT
-136 DKNVVSLNNPS
+136 DRDIVSLNNPN
-147 KNGNLDQM
+147 KNGKLSEM
-155 EVVAKAGGKAAVV
+155 EVVAKAGGKAGVT
-168 VSLDDYANNIHFKT
+168 VSLNDYENNIHFTT
-182 TANVVVKQYASNLS
+182 TANVTVKQYASGLS
-196 FSDELGKEAYE
+196 FSEKLDEEAYE

-250 KGDKVTV
+250 KGNEVTV
-257 IAIGEKRKSK
+257 IAIGEKVKSEPK
-267 PTEITIKPA
+267 KITIKAA
-276 VPATKVAIRKVD
+276 VPATKVAIRKVE

-307 FEVVLDTKVT
+307 FEVVLDTKAD
-317 KNITLKDFG
+317 KNITPDNK
-326 EEKRFELCTDK
+326 KRFELCTDK

-407 SIKLNA
+407 SIKLDA
-413 TQYFAKEN
+413 TQYFAAEKGN
-421 GDAREN
+421 DKAN
-427 GNFTDAGLTWSFDGD
+427 ANFTDAGLTWSFAGEKD
-442 KYAVNAMKKVAKL
+442 AVKAMKKAAKL

-463 INPDVTSHSQ
+463 INADVSGVEKIQ
-473 IRITATNAKKTGKKG
+473 VTATNAKKIGKKG
-488 DSVGVNDAKKL
+488 DATEEKAKTL
-499 EPIGEEKSLV
+499 EPIGKQPITFE
-509 FDLKQIN
+509 LKQIN
-516 ITDITVYENTGE
+516 ITNITVYENTGK
-528 DAEAIAHVFV
+528 DAKPIAHVFV
-538 DNTGKKPK
+538 DNSGKKPK

-551 ISKDRS
+551 IDKKVS

-569 AVVAKGSV
+569 AVVAEGSV
-577 VGTDEKVAINAE
+577 AGTGEKVAIDAE

-629 ATTLDGKKYKAI
+629 ATTLDGGKKYKAI

-692 WDAYK
+692 WKARNIT
-697 TDAATGK
+697 TDDT
-704 QTPLTAT
+704 TLTAT
-711 GGKVQLAAGGYNAGD
+711 GGKVQLPIGSYKAGD
-726 TILVTAKIPSA
+726 IILVTAKIPSA

-773 KNNAEIKLSDGD
+773 KNNAEIRLSDA
-785 TANLQMVSMVK
+785 TTNLQMVSMVNV
-796 AGTKTEYAWVKAG
+796 GTKTAPEWAVAG
-809 GDEKHPNVANV
+809 GDASHSHVANV

-826 KGIVQIVG
+826 KGIVQIVDG
-834 SEVKGIKAGTVK
+834 EVKGIKAGTVK

>member
-34 VDIYKTEDGWGNKVP
+34 VDIYKTEDGWGDKVP

-70 VLGVDTVLEGIVLSE
+70 VLGVDGVLEGIVLSE
-85 TDVELELVGAYSSKE
+85 TDVELEMVGAYDSTHPVKE
-100 EDLVK
+100 SLK
-105 KLLTVDFEWSDGNDH
+105 VDFVWSDDANH
-120 EADEELLKK
+120 EADEKLLEK
-129 KFKWETK
+129 KFKWETT
-136 DKNVVSLNNPS
+136 DRDIVSLNNPN
-147 KNGNLDQM
+147 KNGKLSEM
-155 EVVAKAGGKAAVV
+155 EVVAKAGGKAGVT
-168 VSLDDYANNIHFKT
+168 VSLNDYENNIHFTT
-182 TANVVVKQYASNLS
+182 TANVTVKQYASELS
-196 FSDELGKEAYE
+196 FSKELDEEAYE
-207 NVSLTLEDYL
+207 NVSLTLEYYL

-250 KGDKVTV
+250 KGNKVTV
-257 IAIGEKRKSK
+257 IAIGEKVKSEPK
-267 PTEITIKPA
+267 EITIKAA
-276 VPATKVAIRKVD
+276 VPATKVAIRKVK

-307 FEVVLDTKVT
+307 FEVVLDTKAK
-317 KNITLKDFG
+317 KNITLDDA
-326 EEKRFELCTDK
+326 ERFTLCTDK

-347 VAVKGSSK
+347 VAVQGSSK

-407 SIKLNA
+407 SIKLDA
-413 TQYFAKEN
+413 TQYFAAEKGN
-421 GDAREN
+421 DKAN
-427 GNFTDAGLTWSFDGD
+427 ANFTDAGLTWSFAGEKD
-442 KYAVNAMKKVAKL
+442 AVKAMKKAAKL

-463 INPDVTSHSQ
+463 INADVSGVKEITV
-473 IRITATNAKKTGKKG
+473 TATNAKKIGKKG
-488 DSVGVNDAKKL
+488 DATEEKAKTL
-499 EPIGEEKSLV
+499 EPIGKQPITFE
-509 FDLKQIN
+509 LKQIN
-516 ITDITVYENTGE
+516 ITNITVYENTGK
-528 DAEAIAHVFV
+528 DAKPIAHVFV
-538 DNTGKKPK
+538 DNSGKKPK

-551 ISKDRS
+551 IDKKVS

-569 AVVAKGSV
+569 AVVAEGSV
-577 VGTDEKVAINAE
+577 VGTGEKVAINAE

-629 ATTLDGKKYKAI
+629 ATTLDGGKKYKAI

-692 WDAYK
+692 WKARNIT
-697 TDAATGK
+697 TDDT
-704 QTPLTAT
+704 TLTAT
-711 GGKVQLAAGGYNAGD
+711 GGKVQLPIGSYKAGD
-726 TILVTAKIPSA
+726 IILVTAKIPSA

-773 KNNAEIKLSDGD
+773 KNNAEIRLSDA
-785 TANLQMVSMVK
+785 TTNLQMVSMVNVR
-796 AGTKTEYAWVKAG
+796 TKTAPEWAVAG
-809 GDEKHPNVANV
+809 GDASHSHVANV

-826 KGIVQIVG
+826 KGIVQIVDG
-834 SEVKGIKAGTVK
+834 EVKGIKAGTVK

>member
-34 VDIYKTEDGWGNKVP
+34 VDIYKTEDGWGDKVP

-70 VLGVDTVLEGIVLSE
+70 VLGVDGVLEGIVLSE
-85 TDVELELVGAYSSKE
+85 TDVELEMVGAYDSTHPVKE
-100 EDLVK
+100 SLK
-105 KLLTVDFEWSDGNDH
+105 VDFVWSDDANH
-120 EADEELLKK
+120 EADEKLLEK
-129 KFKWETK
+129 KFKWETT
-136 DKNVVSLNNPS
+136 DRDIVSLNNPN
-147 KNGNLDQM
+147 KNGKLSEM
-155 EVVAKAGGKAAVV
+155 EVVAKAGGKAGVT
-168 VSLDDYANNIHFKT
+168 VSLNDYENNIHFTT
-182 TANVVVKQYASNLS
+182 TANVTVKQYASELS
-196 FSDELGKEAYE
+196 FSKELDEEAYE

-257 IAIGEKRKSK
+257 IAIGEKVKSEPK
-267 PTEITIKPA
+267 EITIKAA
-276 VPATKVAIRKVD
+276 VPATKVAIRKVK
-288 TTDKITK
+288 TTAKITK

-307 FEVVLDTKVT
+307 FEVVLDTKAN
-317 KNITLKDFG
+317 KDITPDD
-326 EEKRFELCTDK
+326 EKRFELCTDK

-386 VRANLTGFEISADTT
+386 VRANLTGFEISADTK

-407 SIKLNA
+407 SIKLDA
-413 TQYFAKEN
+413 TQYFAAEKGN
-421 GDAREN
+421 DKAN
-427 GNFTDAGLTWSFDGD
+427 ANFTDAGLTWSFAGEKD
-442 KYAVNAMKKVAKL
+442 AVKAMKKAAKL

-463 INPDVTSHSQ
+463 INADVSGVEKIQ
-473 IRITATNAKKTGKKG
+473 VTATNAKKIGKKG
-488 DSVGVNDAKKL
+488 DATEEKAKTL
-499 EPIGEEKSLV
+499 EPIGKQPITFEV
-509 FDLKQIN
+509 KQID
-516 ITDITVYENTGE
+516 ITKITVYENTKVN
-528 DAEAIAHVFV
+528 AENNYNGRVIASVYV
-538 DNTGKKPK
+538 DKTGKKPK
-546 LVTEK
+546 LVTKK
-551 ISKDRS
+551 IDKKVS

-569 AVVAKGSV
+569 AVVAEGSV
-577 VGTDEKVAINAE
+577 VGTGEKVAINAE

-629 ATTLDGKKYKAI
+629 ATTLDGGKKYKAI

-692 WDAYK
+692 WEARNITSDN
-697 TDAATGK
+697 TT
-704 QTPLTAT
+704 LTAT
-711 GGKVQLAAGGYNAGD
+711 GGKVQLPIGSYKAGD
-726 TILVTAKIPSA
+726 IILVTAKIPSA

-773 KNNAEIKLSDGD
+773 KNNAEIKLSDA
-785 TANLQMVSMVK
+785 TTNLQMVSMVNV
-796 AGTKTEYAWVKAG
+796 GTKTAPEWAAAG

-826 KGIVQIVG
+826 KGIVQIVDG
-834 SEVKGIKAGTVK
+834 EVKGIKAGTVK

>member
-34 VDIYKTEDGWGNKVP
+34 VDIYKTEDGWGDKVP

-70 VLGVDTVLEGIVLSE
+70 VLGVDGVLEGIVLSE
-85 TDVELELVGAYSSKE
+85 TDVELEMVGAYDSTHPVKE
-100 EDLVK
+100 SLK
-105 KLLTVDFEWSDGNDH
+105 VDFVWSDDANH
-120 EADEELLKK
+120 EADEKLLEK
-129 KFKWETK
+129 KFKWETT
-136 DKNVVSLNNPS
+136 DRDIVSLNNPN
-147 KNGNLDQM
+147 KNGKLSEM
-155 EVVAKAGGKAAVV
+155 EVVAKAGGKAGVT
-168 VSLDDYANNIHFKT
+168 VSLNDYENNIHFTT
-182 TANVVVKQYASNLS
+182 TANVTVKQYASELS
-196 FSDELGKEAYE
+196 FSKELDEEAYE

-257 IAIGEKRKSK
+257 IAIGEKVKSEPK
-267 PTEITIKPA
+267 EITIKAA
-276 VPATKVAIRKVD
+276 VPATKVAIRKVK

-307 FEVVLDTKVT
+307 FEVVLDTKAT
-317 KNITLKDFG
+317 KDITPDNAD
-326 EEKRFELCTDK
+326 RFTLCTDK

-347 VAVKGSSK
+347 VAVQGSSK

-401 TLYSGQ
+401 PLYSGQ
-407 SIKLNA
+407 SIKLDA
-413 TQYFAKEN
+413 TQYFAAKKGDDKEN
-421 GDAREN
+421 A
-427 GNFTDAGLTWSFDGD
+427 NFTDAGLTWSFAGEKD
-442 KYAVNAMKKVAKL
+442 AVKAMKKAAKL

-463 INPDVTSHSQ
+463 INADVSGVKE
-473 IRITATNAKKTGKKG
+473 IKVTATNAKKIGKKG
-488 DSVGVNDAKKL
+488 DATEEKAKTL
-499 EPIGEEKSLV
+499 EPIGKQPITFE
-509 FDLKQIN
+509 LKQIN
-516 ITDITVYENTGE
+516 ITNITVYENTGK
-528 DAEAIAHVFV
+528 DAKPIAHVFV
-538 DNTGKKPK
+538 DNSGKKPK

-551 ISKDRS
+551 IDKKVS

-569 AVVAKGSV
+569 AVVAEGSV
-577 VGTDEKVAINAE
+577 VGTGEKVAINAE

-629 ATTLDGKKYKAI
+629 ATTLDGGKKYKAI

-692 WDAYK
+692 WKARNIT
-697 TDAATGK
+697 TDDT
-704 QTPLTAT
+704 TLTAT
-711 GGKVQLAAGGYNAGD
+711 GGKVQLPIGSYKAGD
-726 TILVTAKIPSA
+726 IILVTAKIPSA

-773 KNNAEIKLSDGD
+773 ENNAEIRLSDA
-785 TANLQMVSMVK
+785 TTNLQMVSMVNV
-796 AGTKTEYAWVKAG
+796 GTKTAPEWAVAG
-809 GDEKHPNVANV
+809 GDASHSHVANV

-826 KGIVQIVG
+826 KGIVQIVDG
-834 SEVKGIKAGTVK
+834 EVKGIKAGTVK

>member
-1 MKNMKKLL
+1 
-9 QKAMV
+9 MV

-105 KLLTVDFEWSDGNDH
+105 KSLTVDFVWSDGKGH

-155 EVVAKAGGKAAVV
+155 EVVARAGGKAAVV

-196 FSDELGKEAYE
+196 FSDELDEEAYE

-250 KGDKVTV
+250 KDDKVTV
-257 IAIGEKRKSK
+257 IAIGEKVKSEPK
-267 PTEITIKPA
+267 EITIKPA
-276 VPATKVAIRKVD
+276 VPATKVAIRKVK

-307 FEVVLDTKVT
+307 FEVVLDTKAT
-317 KNITLKDFG
+317 QNITPDD
-326 EEKRFELCTDK
+326 EDRFTLCTDK

-347 VAVKGSSK
+347 VAVQGSSK

-407 SIKLNA
+407 SIKLDA
-413 TQYFAKEN
+413 TQYFAAEK
-421 GDAREN
+421 GDGKKNA
-427 GNFTDAGLTWSFDGD
+427 NFTDAGLTWSFYGD
-442 KYAVNAMKKVAKL
+442 KDAVKAMKKAAKL

-463 INPDVTSHSQ
+463 INADVSGVEKIQ
-473 IRITATNAKKTGKKG
+473 VTATNAKKIGKKG
-488 DSVGVNDAKKL
+488 DATEEKAKTL
-499 EPIGEEKSLV
+499 EPIGKQPITFE
-509 FDLKQIN
+509 LKQIN
-516 ITDITVYENTGE
+516 ITNITVYENTGK
-528 DAEAIAHVFV
+528 DAKPIAHVFV
-538 DNTGKKPK
+538 DNSGKKPK

-551 ISKDRS
+551 IDKKVS

-569 AVVAKGSV
+569 AVVAEGSV
-577 VGTDEKVAINAE
+577 VGTGEKVAINAE

-697 TDAATGK
+697 TDAKDKVA
-704 QTPLTAT
+704 PLTAT
-711 GGKVQLAAGGYNAGD
+711 GGKVQLPIGSYNAGD
-726 TILVTAKIPSA
+726 TIHVTAKIPSA

-773 KNNAEIKLSDGD
+773 KNNAEIKLSDA
-785 TANLQMVSMVK
+785 TTNLQMVSMVNV
-796 AGTKTEYAWVKAG
+796 GTKAVPEWAAAG
-809 GDEKHPNVANV
+809 GDKKHPNVANV

-834 SEVKGIKAGTVK
+834 DEVKGIKAGTVK

>member
-34 VDIYKTEDGWGNKVP
+34 VDIYKTEDGWGDKVP

-70 VLGVDTVLEGIVLSE
+70 VLGVDGVLEGIVLSE
-85 TDVELELVGAYSSKE
+85 TDVELEMVGAYDSTHPVKE
-100 EDLVK
+100 SLK
-105 KLLTVDFEWSDGNDH
+105 VDFVWSDDANH
-120 EADEELLKK
+120 EADEKLLEK
-129 KFKWETK
+129 KFKWETT
-136 DKNVVSLNNPS
+136 DRDIVSLNNPN
-147 KNGNLDQM
+147 KNGKLSEM
-155 EVVAKAGGKAAVV
+155 EVVAKAGGKAGVT
-168 VSLDDYANNIHFKT
+168 VSLNDYENNIHFTT
-182 TANVVVKQYASNLS
+182 TANVTVKQYASELS
-196 FSDELGKEAYE
+196 FSEKLDEEAYE
-207 NVSLTLEDYL
+207 NVSLTLEGYL

-257 IAIGEKRKSK
+257 IAIGEKVKSEPK
-267 PTEITIKPA
+267 EITIKAA
-276 VPATKVAIRKVD
+276 VPATKVAIRKVK

-307 FEVVLDTKVT
+307 FEVVLDTKAD
-317 KNITLKDFG
+317 KDITPDKAD
-326 EEKRFELCTDK
+326 RFTLCTDK

-407 SIKLNA
+407 SIKLDA
-413 TQYFAKEN
+413 TQYFAAKKGDDKEN
-421 GDAREN
+421 A
-427 GNFTDAGLTWSFDGD
+427 NFTDAGLTWSFYGD
-442 KYAVNAMKKVAKL
+442 KDAVKAMKKAAKL

-463 INPDVTSHSQ
+463 INADVSGVKE
-473 IRITATNAKKTGKKG
+473 IKVTATNAKKIGKKG
-488 DSVGVNDAKKL
+488 DATEEKAKTL
-499 EPIGEEKSLV
+499 APIGKQPIPFEV
-509 FDLKQIN
+509 TQIN
-516 ITDITVYENTGE
+516 ITDITIYENTKVNANNNYDGRV
-528 DAEAIAHVFV
+528 IAHVYV
-538 DNTGKKPK
+538 DKTGKKPK

-551 ISKDRS
+551 IDKKVS
-557 TVTIPAGTTRTY
+557 TVTIPAGVTRTY
-569 AVVAKGSV
+569 AVVAEGSV

-629 ATTLDGKKYKAI
+629 ATTLDDKKYKAI

-667 TGKKQ
+667 TGKEQ

-692 WDAYK
+692 WEARNITSDN
-697 TDAATGK
+697 TT
-704 QTPLTAT
+704 LTAT
-711 GGKVQLAAGGYNAGD
+711 GGKVQLPIGSYKAGD
-726 TILVTAKIPSA
+726 IILVTAKIPSA

-773 KNNAEIKLSDGD
+773 KNNAEIKLSDA
-785 TANLQMVSMVK
+785 TTNLQMVSMVNV
-796 AGTKTEYAWVKAG
+796 GTKTAPEWAAAG

-826 KGIVQIVG
+826 KGIVQIVDG
-834 SEVKGIKAGTVK
+834 EVKGIKAGTVK